1 MLYLLNEDVRTVR
14 WNGESLHEAT
24 SAIVKETMNG
34 DFTLT
39 VKYPIS
45 DSGIYQLIQEDMLI
59 KAPTPVLGA
68 QLFRIKKPVEHND
81 HLEITAYHISDD
93 VMQRSITQMSV
104 TSQSC
109 GMALSRMVQNTK
121 TALGDFS
128 FNSDIQDRRTFN
140 TTETET
146 LYSVLLDGKHS
157 IVGTWEGELVRDNF
171 AMTVKKS
178 RGENRGVVITTHKNL
193 KDYQRTKNSQNVVTR
208 IHARST
214 FKPEG
219 AEKETTI
226 RVTVDSPLINSY
238 PYINEKEYENN
249 NAKSVEELQ
258 KWAQAKFSNE
268 GIDKIS
274 DAIKIEAYELD
285 GQVVHMGDT
294 VNLKSWKHNVD
305 VFKKAIAYEFDAL
318 KEEYISLILD
328 DKAGAGGSRTS
339 GGLSSAADAILGVTE
354 SAQEVALEKA
364 LQNADLDFDHKA
376 GLLRQEIS
384 DGIELAKAKAEEVK
398 QELSDTINQ
407 RFNSFDN
414 GPLKEAKR
422 RAEEALRN
430 AGASSLLAQEAKR
443 IGLDSVA
450 RLEEFKSQTTSAQTA
465 LSGDLDALK
474 RTIVND
480 IRPKQAQV
488 EAEIAKQVEALVQ
501 TKKELAGASTLL
513 AQEAKR
519 IELDSVARLEA
530 FKSQTTSA
538 QTALSGDLDVLK
550 RTIANDIR
558 PKQAQAEAEIAKQVE
573 ALSRTK
579 NELSGASTL
588 LAQEAKR
595 IELDSVA
602 RLEAFKSQTTSAQ
615 TALSGDLDALKR
627 TIANDIRPKQAQAE
641 AEIAKQVEAL
651 SRTKNE
657 LAGVKSAQATY
668 EETTTRRLSELTN
681 LANGKASKSEL
692 TQTAEELASRIA
704 SVQAGSSRNYFRN
717 SRSRTFTTGGQAV
730 YDYRTF
736 IVPDF
741 WKNSDRF
748 KRDYVRISFDVTF
761 PVALVNDMPA
771 MVHFSAHPW
780 YAYRN
785 LIFKG
790 GTVERQ
796 HFEFTIDLSSSS
808 ETYQTNNVFIRFGTN
823 YGFPAGLQ
831 VVIENAMLSVGN
843 YFPAYQ
849 PAYEDQ
855 EDRVSVVESNFK
867 QRADSLDAGVSRLTE
882 GFRTK
887 ADISALNVTA
897 ENIRQ
902 SVKSLETD
910 TQNKLN
916 QKLSQAE
923 FEVRAGS
930 IRQEI
935 LNATK
940 DKANKSELTQTAE
953 ELSSKIASVQASGR
967 NLFLNSLFKQ
977 DISKT
982 GIWTTSTY
990 TATID
995 SESKYLGHKALKI
1008 IGLNPSGRDGGN
1020 PKVTYP
1026 ALGQFGK
1033 VIPGSTTNQDVTISF
1048 YAKANKNGIML
1059 RSRLGDIGY
1068 KTGNVTLST
1077 EIKRYVVHIPKGWT
1091 NESKQ
1096 TTNEWLFNFNQEGT
1110 IWIWMP
1116 KFEISDVDTSYS
1128 EAPEDIEGQISTV
1141 ESTFKQRAN
1150 SLEAGV
1156 SRLTEGLRTKV
1167 DISALN
1173 VTAENIRQSVKSLET
1188 DTQNKLNQK
1197 LSQAEFEVRAGSIR
1211 QEILNATKDKAS
1223 KSELT
1228 QTAEELASK
1237 IASVHLGRR
1246 NLLKGTKELARYK
1259 PVSEYNGFKVIR
1271 TVAGATRYQD
1281 SYVERTV
1288 IPTAGTEYIAIFYA
1302 RASENDYPV
1311 RCHFYNPNT
1320 VVSSENS
1327 SGYKSRSSDGL
1338 SIIRLSTDWQL
1349 CWVKWTQ
1356 TATDQAKTVIIG
1368 RHGPQVGGKEGVW
1381 VEICA
1386 PAIFE
1391 GNLAGDWSPAY
1402 EDQDE
1407 RVSVVE
1413 SNFKQ
1418 RADSLEAGV
1427 SRLTEG
1433 LRTKADISSLNVTAE
1448 NIRQSVKSLET
1459 DTQNKLN
1466 QKLSQAEFEVRA
1478 GSIRQEILNATKD
1491 KANKSEL
1498 TQTAEELASKIAS
1511 VQVGGRN
1518 YIRGT
1523 KRMML
1528 ARGLWASG
1536 TFRPSGA
1543 GTAKTIDVSDS
1554 PATGF
1559 DKAIRLTSSNARD
1572 QIGIAQDGF
1581 YISQGTYTMSC
1592 WVKGRRGQKVKLQTY
1607 WQVNDNSGISPIF
1620 TLKDENWTKL
1630 SFTSARNR
1638 AGVAS
1643 IGYVYLVNAE
1653 VGEYLDV
1660 LAPQLEDGS
1669 LATSSKEA
1677 PEDIEGQISTVES
1690 TFKQRADSLA
1700 AGVNRLTE
1708 GLRTKAD
1715 ISALNVTAENIRQ
1728 SVKSLETDTQN
1739 KLNQKLSQAEFEVRA
1754 GSIRQEI
1761 LNATKDKASKSELTQ
1776 TAEELA
1782 SRIASVQASGRN
1794 LFLNSLFKQDIPKT
1808 GIWTTSTYTATIDS
1822 ESKYLGHKALKI
1834 IGLNPSGRDGGNP
1847 KVTYPALGQFGKV
1860 IPGSTTNQ
1868 DVTISFY
1875 AKANKN
1881 GIMLR
1886 SRLGNIGYKTG
1897 NVTLSTEIK
1906 RYVVHIPKGWTNES
1920 KQTTNEWLF
1929 NFNQE
1934 GTIWIWMPKFEIS
1947 DVDTSY
1953 SEAPEDIE
1961 GQISTV
1967 ESNFKQ
1973 RADSLEAG
1981 VSRLTEGLRTKVD
1994 ISALNVTAENIR
2006 QSVKSLETD
2015 TQNKLNQKLS
2025 QAEFEVRA
2033 GSIRQEILNVTKDK
2047 ASKSELTQTAEEL
2060 SSKIASVQVGGINL
2074 LRNTASLLIGDR
2086 SKGCWMSASGGNG
2099 RAISVEVLDPPKKMI
2114 KNMIRVIENTNGG
2127 NKDLTQLVR
2136 LRIGEKYTIS
2146 CYARIASDSPN
2157 ANVNLLFR
2165 SWANNT
2171 DLNRKFQKSISHKN
2185 WQKYS
2190 FTFTADAIEN
2200 SIQFGQSG
2208 AGIIEICA
2216 PKIESGTLATDYS
2229 EAPEDIEGQISTV
2242 ESTFKQR
2249 ANSLDAGVSRLT
2261 EGLRTKVDISALNVT
2276 AENIRQ
2282 SVKSLE
2288 TDTQNKLNQKLSQAE
2303 FEVRA
2308 GSIRQEILNAT
2319 KDKADKT
2326 LVVSEAGKLREEF
2339 SKMKVGGR
2347 NLWIKSKTVG
2357 AVIEKLPENHVTGQ
2371 KECYRLENNSTL
2383 TFNLEPDFSSR
2394 LYQKVTFSAWI
2405 KYENVVQGRNFWN
2418 VFNCFKHYLFRKN
2431 SETGVQSGPDYA
2443 TLGMYKGSADW
2454 KYITFTY
2461 DYSEKTNFDQLKTSL
2476 RFNLEGAT
2484 SGTAWVTGIKVEI
2497 GSVATD
2503 WSPAP
2508 EDADGLITE
2517 AKATFERTA
2526 QGLRTDLSAIQEYVN
2541 KDGQRQE
2548 ALQRY
2553 TREESARQ
2561 ATAVRELVNRDF
2573 VGKATYQEDVKGIN
2587 QRIEAVKTSA
2597 NKDIASQ
2604 IASYRQSVDGKFT
2617 DISSQITTYKQDVGG
2632 QISGLSNR
2640 LTSSEQGTTTQIS
2653 NLSNRINSNKQGTDN
2668 QISNL
2673 KTQVATNKDNAERQ
2687 MGRISDQVS
2696 ANKAN
2701 ADSQFANVTNQLA
2714 RKVETTDFQRVKE
2727 TSKLYER
2734 ILGNTENG
2742 IADKVARMAL
2752 TNQLFQVEVG
2762 KYSVSGPNLI
2772 KNSDFKNAT
2781 NEWGSTQNLGR
2792 LVKHSFYHNGQKDL
2806 MRLSNATKNENFL
2819 YSHRFNL
2826 ERNTDYVLNF
2836 RGFNNSALASYDV
2849 YILGRRAGESDGFT
2863 IVKKVV
2869 SSKKLS
2875 TSRCEDVSV
2884 TFNSGEMDNAYI
2896 RFDNNGSSSGTADL
2910 YITEVDL
2917 YKGYKPRTWQPHP
2930 EDAVADANKKLEA
2943 TQTKMTQLA
2952 GSWVVENINSAGDI
2966 ISGINLGANGHNR
2979 LVGKLTHITGETLI
2993 DRAVIKSAMV
3003 DKLKTANFE
3012 AGSVTTTILEA
3023 EAVTAE
3029 KLKVDNAL
3037 IKKLTA
3043 TDAFIDQLIS
3053 KRIFSTKVESVISSS
3068 TFLEAYQGRIGGFTL
3083 GQFDQGGGRW
3093 ISGVNQFSVGM
3104 GNGAG
3109 YGVRTAF
3116 WANWGNN
3123 WNYAGP
3129 KAWNVN
3135 TDGKMYCRNE
3145 VGFYDQVDFSN
3156 SSRANFYG
3164 NTTFSRSPVF
3174 SNGIEL
3180 GSKDVLGDG
3189 WNPKG
3194 GRNAVVWWNQVGSGS
3209 LKYWM
3214 EQKSDR
3220 RLKENITDT
3229 AVKALDKINRLRMVA
3244 FDFIENKK
3252 HEEIGLIA
3260 QEAET
3265 IVPRIVSRDP
3275 ENPDGYLHIDYTALV
3290 PYLIKAIQELNQKIE
3305 KMEKIIA

>member
-1 MLYLLNEDVRTVR
+1 MLYLLNKDVRTVR
-14 WNGESLHEAT
+14 WNGEPLHEAT
-24 SAIVKETMNG
+24 SAIVKEIMNG

-68 QLFRIKKPVEHND
+68 QLFRIKKPVEYND

-93 VMQRSITQMSV
+93 VMQRSITPVSV

-128 FNSDIQDRRTFN
+128 FNSNIQDRRTFN

-146 LYSVLLDGKHS
+146 LYSILLDGKHS

-171 AMTVKKS
+171 AITVKKS

-193 KDYQRTKNSQNVVTR
+193 KNYQRTKNSQNVVTR
-208 IHARST
+208 IHAKST

-249 NAKSVEELQ
+249 NAKTVEELQ
-258 KWAQAKFSNE
+258 KWAQSKFSNE
-268 GIDKIS
+268 GIDKVS

-305 VFKKAIAYEFDAL
+305 AFKKAIAYEFDAL
-318 KEEYISLILD
+318 KEEYISLTFD
-328 DKAGAGGSRTS
+328 DKAGIGGSRAS

-354 SAQEVALEKA
+354 SAQEIALDKA

-384 DGIELAKAKAEEVK
+384 DDIELAKAKAEEVK
-398 QELSDTINQ
+398 RELSDTINQ

-414 GPLKEAKR
+414 GPLKETKR
-422 RAEEALRN
+422 KAEEALRQ
-430 AGASSLLAQEAKR
+430 AGASSSLAQEAKR

-450 RLEEFKSQTTSAQTA
+450 RLEAFKSQTTSAQTA

-480 IRPKQAQV
+480 IRPKQAQA
-488 EAEIAKQVEALVQ
+488 EAEIAKQAEALSR
-501 TKKELAGASTLL
+501 TKNELAGASTLL

-615 TALSGDLDALKR
+615 TALSGDLDVLKR

-808 ETYQTNNVFIRFGTN
+808 EDYQTNNVFIRFGTN

-882 GFRTK
+882 GLRTK
-887 ADISALNVTA
+887 ADIS
-897 ENIRQ
+897 
-902 SVKSLETD
+902 S
-910 TQNKLN
+910 
-916 QKLSQAE
+916 
-923 FEVRAGS
+923 
-930 IRQEI
+930 
-935 LNATK
+935 
-940 DKANKSELTQTAE
+940 
-953 ELSSKIASVQASGR
+953 
-967 NLFLNSLFKQ
+967 
-977 DISKT
+977 
-982 GIWTTSTY
+982 
-990 TATID
+990 
-995 SESKYLGHKALKI
+995 
-1008 IGLNPSGRDGGN
+1008 
-1020 PKVTYP
+1020 
-1026 ALGQFGK
+1026 
-1033 VIPGSTTNQDVTISF
+1033 
-1048 YAKANKNGIML
+1048 
-1059 RSRLGDIGY
+1059 
-1068 KTGNVTLST
+1068 
-1077 EIKRYVVHIPKGWT
+1077 
-1091 NESKQ
+1091 
-1096 TTNEWLFNFNQEGT
+1096 
-1110 IWIWMP
+1110 
-1116 KFEISDVDTSYS
+1116 
-1128 EAPEDIEGQISTV
+1128 
-1141 ESTFKQRAN
+1141 
-1150 SLEAGV
+1150 
-1156 SRLTEGLRTKV
+1156 
-1167 DISALN
+1167 LN

-1407 RVSVVE
+1407 RVSAVE

-1491 KANKSEL
+1491 KASKSEL
-1498 TQTAEELASKIAS
+1498 TQTAEELSSKIAS

-1607 WQVNDNSGISPIF
+1607 WQVHDNSGISPIF

-1967 ESNFKQ
+1967 ESTFKQ
-1973 RADSLEAG
+1973 RANSLEAG
-1981 VSRLTEGLRTKVD
+1981 VNRLTEGLRTKAD
-1994 ISALNVTAENIR
+1994 ISSLNVTAENIR

-2033 GSIRQEILNVTKDK
+2033 GSIRQEILNATKDK

-2383 TFNLEPDFSSR
+2383 MFN
-2394 LYQKVTFSAWI
+2394 
-2405 KYENVVQGRNFWN
+2405 
-2418 VFNCFKHYLFRKN
+2418 
-2431 SETGVQSGPDYA
+2431 
-2443 TLGMYKGSADW
+2443 
-2454 KYITFTY
+2454 
-2461 DYSEKTNFDQLKTSL
+2461 
-2476 RFNLEGAT
+2476 
-2484 SGTAWVTGIKVEI
+2484 
-2497 GSVATD
+2497 
-2503 WSPAP
+2503 
-2508 EDADGLITE
+2508 
-2517 AKATFERTA
+2517 
-2526 QGLRTDLSAIQEYVN
+2526 
-2541 KDGQRQE
+2541 
-2548 ALQRY
+2548 
-2553 TREESARQ
+2553 
-2561 ATAVRELVNRDF
+2561 
-2573 VGKATYQEDVKGIN
+2573 
-2587 QRIEAVKTSA
+2587 
-2597 NKDIASQ
+2597 
-2604 IASYRQSVDGKFT
+2604 
-2617 DISSQITTYKQDVGG
+2617 
-2632 QISGLSNR
+2632 
-2640 LTSSEQGTTTQIS
+2640 
-2653 NLSNRINSNKQGTDN
+2653 
-2668 QISNL
+2668 
-2673 KTQVATNKDNAERQ
+2673 
-2687 MGRISDQVS
+2687 
-2696 ANKAN
+2696 
-2701 ADSQFANVTNQLA
+2701 
-2714 RKVETTDFQRVKE
+2714 
-2727 TSKLYER
+2727 
-2734 ILGNTENG
+2734 
-2742 IADKVARMAL
+2742 
-2752 TNQLFQVEVG
+2752 
-2762 KYSVSGPNLI
+2762 
-2772 KNSDFKNAT
+2772 
-2781 NEWGSTQNLGR
+2781 
-2792 LVKHSFYHNGQKDL
+2792 
-2806 MRLSNATKNENFL
+2806 
-2819 YSHRFNL
+2819 
-2826 ERNTDYVLNF
+2826 
-2836 RGFNNSALASYDV
+2836 
-2849 YILGRRAGESDGFT
+2849 
-2863 IVKKVV
+2863 
-2869 SSKKLS
+2869 
-2875 TSRCEDVSV
+2875 
-2884 TFNSGEMDNAYI
+2884 
-2896 RFDNNGSSSGTADL
+2896 
-2910 YITEVDL
+2910 
-2917 YKGYKPRTWQPHP
+2917 
-2930 EDAVADANKKLEA
+2930 
-2943 TQTKMTQLA
+2943 
-2952 GSWVVENINSAGDI
+2952 
-2966 ISGINLGANGHNR
+2966 
-2979 LVGKLTHITGETLI
+2979 
-2993 DRAVIKSAMV
+2993 
-3003 DKLKTANFE
+3003 
-3012 AGSVTTTILEA
+3012 
-3023 EAVTAE
+3023 
-3029 KLKVDNAL
+3029 
-3037 IKKLTA
+3037 
-3043 TDAFIDQLIS
+3043 
-3053 KRIFSTKVESVISSS
+3053 
-3068 TFLEAYQGRIGGFTL
+3068 
-3083 GQFDQGGGRW
+3083 
-3093 ISGVNQFSVGM
+3093 
-3104 GNGAG
+3104 
-3109 YGVRTAF
+3109 
-3116 WANWGNN
+3116 
-3123 WNYAGP
+3123 
-3129 KAWNVN
+3129 
-3135 TDGKMYCRNE
+3135 
-3145 VGFYDQVDFSN
+3145 
-3156 SSRANFYG
+3156 
-3164 NTTFSRSPVF
+3164 
-3174 SNGIEL
+3174 
-3180 GSKDVLGDG
+3180 
-3189 WNPKG
+3189 
-3194 GRNAVVWWNQVGSGS
+3194 
-3209 LKYWM
+3209 
-3214 EQKSDR
+3214 
-3220 RLKENITDT
+3220 
-3229 AVKALDKINRLRMVA
+3229 
-3244 FDFIENKK
+3244 
-3252 HEEIGLIA
+3252 
-3260 QEAET
+3260 
-3265 IVPRIVSRDP
+3265 
-3275 ENPDGYLHIDYTALV
+3275 
-3290 PYLIKAIQELNQKIE
+3290 
-3305 KMEKIIA
+3305 

>member
-1 MLYLLNEDVRTVR
+1 MDALTRRQFDRAMFAKERTLAIRVGDYASRDIKEASFEYGYIKGDTYKPGGTCAGSGKITFTSIITTFNKLDTLHPEIGLLVGDTYQWVKMGEYFINDIEIDRNRNTTTLELMDGMFKLNREYVTDLHFPAEVREV
-14 WNGESLHEAT
+14 
-24 SAIVKETMNG
+24 
-34 DFTLT
+34 
-39 VKYPIS
+39 
-45 DSGIYQLIQEDMLI
+45 IQEICL
-59 KAPTPVLGA
+59 
-68 QLFRIKKPVEHND
+68 
-81 HLEITAYHISDD
+81 
-93 VMQRSITQMSV
+93 
-104 TSQSC
+104 
-109 GMALSRMVQNTK
+109 K
-121 TALGDFS
+121 T
-128 FNSDIQDRRTFN
+128 
-140 TTETET
+140 
-146 LYSVLLDGKHS
+146 
-157 IVGTWEGELVRDNF
+157 
-171 AMTVKKS
+171 
-178 RGENRGVVITTHKNL
+178 
-193 KDYQRTKNSQNVVTR
+193 
-208 IHARST
+208 
-214 FKPEG
+214 
-219 AEKETTI
+219 
-226 RVTVDSPLINSY
+226 
-238 PYINEKEYENN
+238 
-249 NAKSVEELQ
+249 
-258 KWAQAKFSNE
+258 
-268 GIDKIS
+268 
-274 DAIKIEAYELD
+274 
-285 GQVVHMGDT
+285 
-294 VNLKSWKHNVD
+294 
-305 VFKKAIAYEFDAL
+305 
-318 KEEYISLILD
+318 
-328 DKAGAGGSRTS
+328 
-339 GGLSSAADAILGVTE
+339 
-354 SAQEVALEKA
+354 
-364 LQNADLDFDHKA
+364 
-376 GLLRQEIS
+376 
-384 DGIELAKAKAEEVK
+384 GIELANDYFGISAMRYHIEQVPEGKKLSFRDMLSAMTQMIGMSCFFNREGKMEIRDLTESNITINADSYFLHGLTKSEIEYQISGITCKTDKKSLTVGMKTGRSLELDNVFMTQSALNDLYYKLKNLTYYPYNLNYQGHLLLEVGQWVTIQTNKKETFKVPVLSQSFTFKGGLRGRISADSKAGNDTQYSYEGTITKHIKQQDDIEAKIQAQIEAADKDFDQKVDKIKKDFNDQVELTKARAEEVK
-398 QELSDTINQ
+398 RELSDTINQ

-414 GPLKEAKR
+414 GPLKETKR
-422 RAEEALRN
+422 KAEEALRN
-430 AGASSLLAQEAKR
+430 
-443 IGLDSVA
+443 
-450 RLEEFKSQTTSAQTA
+450 
-465 LSGDLDALK
+465 
-474 RTIVND
+474 
-480 IRPKQAQV
+480 
-488 EAEIAKQVEALVQ
+488 
-501 TKKELAGASTLL
+501 AGASTLL

-519 IELDSVARLEA
+519 IGLDSVARLEA

-538 QTALSGDLDVLK
+538 QTALSGELDALK
-550 RTIANDIR
+550 RTIVNDIR
-558 PKQAQAEAEIAKQVE
+558 PKQAQAEAEIAKQAE
-573 ALSRTK
+573 ALNRTK
-579 NELSGASTL
+579 NELAGASTL

-627 TIANDIRPKQAQAE
+627 TIANDIRQKQAQAE
-641 AEIAKQVEAL
+641 TEIAKQVEAL

-808 ETYQTNNVFIRFGTN
+808 EDYQTNNVFIRFGTN

-882 GFRTK
+882 GLRTK
-887 ADISALNVTA
+887 ADIS
-897 ENIRQ
+897 
-902 SVKSLETD
+902 S
-910 TQNKLN
+910 
-916 QKLSQAE
+916 
-923 FEVRAGS
+923 
-930 IRQEI
+930 
-935 LNATK
+935 
-940 DKANKSELTQTAE
+940 
-953 ELSSKIASVQASGR
+953 
-967 NLFLNSLFKQ
+967 
-977 DISKT
+977 
-982 GIWTTSTY
+982 
-990 TATID
+990 
-995 SESKYLGHKALKI
+995 
-1008 IGLNPSGRDGGN
+1008 
-1020 PKVTYP
+1020 
-1026 ALGQFGK
+1026 
-1033 VIPGSTTNQDVTISF
+1033 
-1048 YAKANKNGIML
+1048 
-1059 RSRLGDIGY
+1059 
-1068 KTGNVTLST
+1068 
-1077 EIKRYVVHIPKGWT
+1077 
-1091 NESKQ
+1091 
-1096 TTNEWLFNFNQEGT
+1096 
-1110 IWIWMP
+1110 
-1116 KFEISDVDTSYS
+1116 
-1128 EAPEDIEGQISTV
+1128 
-1141 ESTFKQRAN
+1141 
-1150 SLEAGV
+1150 
-1156 SRLTEGLRTKV
+1156 
-1167 DISALN
+1167 LN

-1237 IASVHLGRR
+1237 IASV
-1246 NLLKGTKELARYK
+1246 
-1259 PVSEYNGFKVIR
+1259 
-1271 TVAGATRYQD
+1271 
-1281 SYVERTV
+1281 
-1288 IPTAGTEYIAIFYA
+1288 
-1302 RASENDYPV
+1302 
-1311 RCHFYNPNT
+1311 
-1320 VVSSENS
+1320 
-1327 SGYKSRSSDGL
+1327 
-1338 SIIRLSTDWQL
+1338 
-1349 CWVKWTQ
+1349 
-1356 TATDQAKTVIIG
+1356 
-1368 RHGPQVGGKEGVW
+1368 
-1381 VEICA
+1381 
-1386 PAIFE
+1386 
-1391 GNLAGDWSPAY
+1391 
-1402 EDQDE
+1402 
-1407 RVSVVE
+1407 
-1413 SNFKQ
+1413 
-1418 RADSLEAGV
+1418 
-1427 SRLTEG
+1427 
-1433 LRTKADISSLNVTAE
+1433 
-1448 NIRQSVKSLET
+1448 
-1459 DTQNKLN
+1459 
-1466 QKLSQAEFEVRA
+1466 
-1478 GSIRQEILNATKD
+1478 
-1491 KANKSEL
+1491 
-1498 TQTAEELASKIAS
+1498 
-1511 VQVGGRN
+1511 QVGGRN

-1536 TFRPSGA
+1536 TFRPSGT

-1554 PATGF
+1554 PVTGF

-1607 WQVNDNSGISPIF
+1607 WQVHDNSGISPIF

-1630 SFTSARNR
+1630 SFTSAKNR

-1690 TFKQRADSLA
+1690 TFKQRANSLE

-1715 ISALNVTAENIRQ
+1715 IS
-1728 SVKSLETDTQN
+1728 S
-1739 KLNQKLSQAEFEVRA
+1739 
-1754 GSIRQEI
+1754 
-1761 LNATKDKASKSELTQ
+1761 
-1776 TAEELA
+1776 
-1782 SRIASVQASGRN
+1782 
-1794 LFLNSLFKQDIPKT
+1794 
-1808 GIWTTSTYTATIDS
+1808 
-1822 ESKYLGHKALKI
+1822 
-1834 IGLNPSGRDGGNP
+1834 
-1847 KVTYPALGQFGKV
+1847 
-1860 IPGSTTNQ
+1860 
-1868 DVTISFY
+1868 
-1875 AKANKN
+1875 
-1881 GIMLR
+1881 
-1886 SRLGNIGYKTG
+1886 
-1897 NVTLSTEIK
+1897 
-1906 RYVVHIPKGWTNES
+1906 
-1920 KQTTNEWLF
+1920 
-1929 NFNQE
+1929 
-1934 GTIWIWMPKFEIS
+1934 
-1947 DVDTSY
+1947 
-1953 SEAPEDIE
+1953 
-1961 GQISTV
+1961 
-1967 ESNFKQ
+1967 
-1973 RADSLEAG
+1973 
-1981 VSRLTEGLRTKVD
+1981 
-1994 ISALNVTAENIR
+1994 
-2006 QSVKSLETD
+2006 
-2015 TQNKLNQKLS
+2015 
-2025 QAEFEVRA
+2025 
-2033 GSIRQEILNVTKDK
+2033 
-2047 ASKSELTQTAEEL
+2047 
-2060 SSKIASVQVGGINL
+2060 
-2074 LRNTASLLIGDR
+2074 
-2086 SKGCWMSASGGNG
+2086 
-2099 RAISVEVLDPPKKMI
+2099 
-2114 KNMIRVIENTNGG
+2114 
-2127 NKDLTQLVR
+2127 
-2136 LRIGEKYTIS
+2136 
-2146 CYARIASDSPN
+2146 
-2157 ANVNLLFR
+2157 
-2165 SWANNT
+2165 
-2171 DLNRKFQKSISHKN
+2171 
-2185 WQKYS
+2185 
-2190 FTFTADAIEN
+2190 
-2200 SIQFGQSG
+2200 
-2208 AGIIEICA
+2208 
-2216 PKIESGTLATDYS
+2216 
-2229 EAPEDIEGQISTV
+2229 
-2242 ESTFKQR
+2242 
-2249 ANSLDAGVSRLT
+2249 
-2261 EGLRTKVDISALNVT
+2261 LNVT

-2553 TREESARQ
+2553 TREESTRQ

-2762 KYSVSGPNLI
+2762 KVAKGGRNYIRNGQFKNGSKNWLEYQSVNFGLNFNYQHSQNPNNRNRPGLHFYHDSQDVANFFGIQQSFAFDGVRGEKVSVSLLVSKDGGDSNSGLKVALHYI
-2772 KNSDFKNAT
+2772 KNKNIIGQEWQNIPSPQITSKYKRFTFTFTLSDDV
-2781 NEWGSTQNLGR
+2781 ENL
-2792 LVKHSFYHNGQKDL
+2792 NL
-2806 MRLSNATKNENFL
+2806 MLFGEKGKTINL
-2819 YSHRFNL
+2819 YVTDVQL
-2826 ERNTDYVLNF
+2826 ERGSVATDYKE
-2836 RGFNNSALASYDV
+2836 A
-2849 YILGRRAGESDGFT
+2849 
-2863 IVKKVV
+2863 
-2869 SSKKLS
+2869 
-2875 TSRCEDVSV
+2875 
-2884 TFNSGEMDNAYI
+2884 
-2896 RFDNNGSSSGTADL
+2896 
-2910 YITEVDL
+2910 
-2917 YKGYKPRTWQPHP
+2917 P
-2930 EDAVADANKKLEA
+2930 EDTDEA
-2943 TQTKMTQLA
+2943 IRSVQSQLT
-2952 GSWVVENINSAGDI
+2952 GSWAVQNINSAGAI

-2979 LVGKLTHITGETLI
+2979 FVGKLTHITGETLI

-3012 AGSVTTTILEA
+3012 AGSVTTTILDA
-3023 EAVTAE
+3023 EAVTAD
-3029 KLKVDNAL
+3029 KVRFDAAFIRKMIAN
-3037 IKKLTA
+3037 
-3043 TDAFIDQLIS
+3043 DAFIDQLTS

-3209 LKYWM
+3209 VKYWM

-3305 KMEKIIA
+3305 KMEKTIA

>member
-1 MLYLLNEDVRTVR
+1 MLYLLNKDVRTVR
-14 WNGESLHEAT
+14 WNGEPLHEAT
-24 SAIVKETMNG
+24 SAIVKEIMNG

-68 QLFRIKKPVEHND
+68 QLFRIKKPVEYND

-93 VMQRSITQMSV
+93 VMQRSITPVSV

-146 LYSVLLDGKHS
+146 LYSILLDGKHS

-339 GGLSSAADAILGVTE
+339 GGLSSAAYAILGVTE

-422 RAEEALRN
+422 KAEEALRN
-430 AGASSLLAQEAKR
+430 AGASSSLAQESKR

-450 RLEEFKSQTTSAQTA
+450 RLEAFKSQTTSAQTA

-538 QTALSGDLDVLK
+538 QTALSGDLD
-550 RTIANDIR
+550 
-558 PKQAQAEAEIAKQVE
+558 
-573 ALSRTK
+573 
-579 NELSGASTL
+579 
-588 LAQEAKR
+588 
-595 IELDSVA
+595 
-602 RLEAFKSQTTSAQ
+602 
-615 TALSGDLDALKR
+615 ALKR

-641 AEIAKQVEAL
+641 TEIAKQVEAL

-761 PVALVNDMPA
+761 PVALVNDIPA

-808 ETYQTNNVFIRFGTN
+808 EDYQTNNVFIRFGTN

-867 QRADSLDAGVSRLTE
+867 QRADSLEAGVSRLTE
-882 GFRTK
+882 GLRTK
-887 ADISALNVTA
+887 ADISSLNVTA

-940 DKANKSELTQTAE
+940 DKASKSELTQTAE
-953 ELSSKIASVQASGR
+953 ELASKIASVQASGR

-977 DISKT
+977 DIPKT

-990 TATID
+990 TAAID

-1059 RSRLGDIGY
+1059 RSRLGNIGY

-1110 IWIWMP
+1110 VWIWMP

-1141 ESTFKQRAN
+1141 ESIFKQRAN

-1156 SRLTEGLRTKV
+1156 NRLTEGLRTKV

-1407 RVSVVE
+1407 RVSAVE

-1427 SRLTEG
+1427 S
-1433 LRTKADISSLNVTAE
+1433 
-1448 NIRQSVKSLET
+1448 
-1459 DTQNKLN
+1459 
-1466 QKLSQAEFEVRA
+1466 
-1478 GSIRQEILNATKD
+1478 
-1491 KANKSEL
+1491 
-1498 TQTAEELASKIAS
+1498 
-1511 VQVGGRN
+1511 
-1518 YIRGT
+1518 
-1523 KRMML
+1523 
-1528 ARGLWASG
+1528 
-1536 TFRPSGA
+1536 
-1543 GTAKTIDVSDS
+1543 
-1554 PATGF
+1554 
-1559 DKAIRLTSSNARD
+1559 
-1572 QIGIAQDGF
+1572 
-1581 YISQGTYTMSC
+1581 
-1592 WVKGRRGQKVKLQTY
+1592 
-1607 WQVNDNSGISPIF
+1607 
-1620 TLKDENWTKL
+1620 
-1630 SFTSARNR
+1630 
-1638 AGVAS
+1638 
-1643 IGYVYLVNAE
+1643 
-1653 VGEYLDV
+1653 
-1660 LAPQLEDGS
+1660 
-1669 LATSSKEA
+1669 
-1677 PEDIEGQISTVES
+1677 
-1690 TFKQRADSLA
+1690 
-1700 AGVNRLTE
+1700 RLTE

-1794 LFLNSLFKQDIPKT
+1794 LFLNSLFKQDISKT
-1808 GIWTTSTYTATIDS
+1808 GIWTTSTYTAAIDS

-1886 SRLGNIGYKTG
+1886 SRLGNIGYKIG

-1967 ESNFKQ
+1967 ES
-1973 RADSLEAG
+1973 
-1981 VSRLTEGLRTKVD
+1981 
-1994 ISALNVTAENIR
+1994 
-2006 QSVKSLETD
+2006 
-2015 TQNKLNQKLS
+2015 
-2025 QAEFEVRA
+2025 
-2033 GSIRQEILNVTKDK
+2033 
-2047 ASKSELTQTAEEL
+2047 
-2060 SSKIASVQVGGINL
+2060 
-2074 LRNTASLLIGDR
+2074 
-2086 SKGCWMSASGGNG
+2086 
-2099 RAISVEVLDPPKKMI
+2099 
-2114 KNMIRVIENTNGG
+2114 
-2127 NKDLTQLVR
+2127 
-2136 LRIGEKYTIS
+2136 
-2146 CYARIASDSPN
+2146 
-2157 ANVNLLFR
+2157 
-2165 SWANNT
+2165 
-2171 DLNRKFQKSISHKN
+2171 
-2185 WQKYS
+2185 
-2190 FTFTADAIEN
+2190 
-2200 SIQFGQSG
+2200 
-2208 AGIIEICA
+2208 
-2216 PKIESGTLATDYS
+2216 
-2229 EAPEDIEGQISTV
+2229 
-2242 ESTFKQR
+2242 TFKQR

-2261 EGLRTKVDISALNVT
+2261 EGLRTKADISALNVT

-2553 TREESARQ
+2553 TREESTRQ

-2952 GSWVVENINSAGDI
+2952 GSWVIENINSAGDI

-2979 LVGKLTHITGETLI
+2979 FVGKLTHITGETLI

-3043 TDAFIDQLIS
+3043 TDAFIDQLTS
-3053 KRIFSTKVESVISSS
+3053 KRIFSIKVESVISSS

-3209 LKYWM
+3209 VKYWM

-3305 KMEKIIA
+3305 KMEKTIA

>member
-1 MLYLLNEDVRTVR
+1 
-14 WNGESLHEAT
+14 
-24 SAIVKETMNG
+24 
-34 DFTLT
+34 
-39 VKYPIS
+39 
-45 DSGIYQLIQEDMLI
+45 
-59 KAPTPVLGA
+59 
-68 QLFRIKKPVEHND
+68 
-81 HLEITAYHISDD
+81 
-93 VMQRSITQMSV
+93 
-104 TSQSC
+104 
-109 GMALSRMVQNTK
+109 
-121 TALGDFS
+121 
-128 FNSDIQDRRTFN
+128 
-140 TTETET
+140 
-146 LYSVLLDGKHS
+146 
-157 IVGTWEGELVRDNF
+157 
-171 AMTVKKS
+171 
-178 RGENRGVVITTHKNL
+178 
-193 KDYQRTKNSQNVVTR
+193 
-208 IHARST
+208 
-214 FKPEG
+214 
-219 AEKETTI
+219 
-226 RVTVDSPLINSY
+226 
-238 PYINEKEYENN
+238 
-249 NAKSVEELQ
+249 
-258 KWAQAKFSNE
+258 
-268 GIDKIS
+268 
-274 DAIKIEAYELD
+274 
-285 GQVVHMGDT
+285 
-294 VNLKSWKHNVD
+294 
-305 VFKKAIAYEFDAL
+305 
-318 KEEYISLILD
+318 
-328 DKAGAGGSRTS
+328 
-339 GGLSSAADAILGVTE
+339 
-354 SAQEVALEKA
+354 
-364 LQNADLDFDHKA
+364 
-376 GLLRQEIS
+376 
-384 DGIELAKAKAEEVK
+384 
-398 QELSDTINQ
+398 
-407 RFNSFDN
+407 
-414 GPLKEAKR
+414 
-422 RAEEALRN
+422 
-430 AGASSLLAQEAKR
+430 
-443 IGLDSVA
+443 
-450 RLEEFKSQTTSAQTA
+450 
-465 LSGDLDALK
+465 
-474 RTIVND
+474 
-480 IRPKQAQV
+480 
-488 EAEIAKQVEALVQ
+488 
-501 TKKELAGASTLL
+501 
-513 AQEAKR
+513 
-519 IELDSVARLEA
+519 
-530 FKSQTTSA
+530 
-538 QTALSGDLDVLK
+538 
-550 RTIANDIR
+550 
-558 PKQAQAEAEIAKQVE
+558 
-573 ALSRTK
+573 
-579 NELSGASTL
+579 
-588 LAQEAKR
+588 
-595 IELDSVA
+595 
-602 RLEAFKSQTTSAQ
+602 
-615 TALSGDLDALKR
+615 
-627 TIANDIRPKQAQAE
+627 
-641 AEIAKQVEAL
+641 
-651 SRTKNE
+651 
-657 LAGVKSAQATY
+657 
-668 EETTTRRLSELTN
+668 
-681 LANGKASKSEL
+681 
-692 TQTAEELASRIA
+692 
-704 SVQAGSSRNYFRN
+704 
-717 SRSRTFTTGGQAV
+717 
-730 YDYRTF
+730 
-736 IVPDF
+736 
-741 WKNSDRF
+741 
-748 KRDYVRISFDVTF
+748 
-761 PVALVNDMPA
+761 
-771 MVHFSAHPW
+771 
-780 YAYRN
+780 
-785 LIFKG
+785 
-790 GTVERQ
+790 
-796 HFEFTIDLSSSS
+796 
-808 ETYQTNNVFIRFGTN
+808 
-823 YGFPAGLQ
+823 
-831 VVIENAMLSVGN
+831 
-843 YFPAYQ
+843 
-849 PAYEDQ
+849 
-855 EDRVSVVESNFK
+855 
-867 QRADSLDAGVSRLTE
+867 
-882 GFRTK
+882 
-887 ADISALNVTA
+887 
-897 ENIRQ
+897 
-902 SVKSLETD
+902 
-910 TQNKLN
+910 
-916 QKLSQAE
+916 
-923 FEVRAGS
+923 
-930 IRQEI
+930 
-935 LNATK
+935 
-940 DKANKSELTQTAE
+940 
-953 ELSSKIASVQASGR
+953 
-967 NLFLNSLFKQ
+967 
-977 DISKT
+977 
-982 GIWTTSTY
+982 
-990 TATID
+990 
-995 SESKYLGHKALKI
+995 
-1008 IGLNPSGRDGGN
+1008 
-1020 PKVTYP
+1020 
-1026 ALGQFGK
+1026 
-1033 VIPGSTTNQDVTISF
+1033 
-1048 YAKANKNGIML
+1048 
-1059 RSRLGDIGY
+1059 
-1068 KTGNVTLST
+1068 
-1077 EIKRYVVHIPKGWT
+1077 
-1091 NESKQ
+1091 
-1096 TTNEWLFNFNQEGT
+1096 
-1110 IWIWMP
+1110 
-1116 KFEISDVDTSYS
+1116 
-1128 EAPEDIEGQISTV
+1128 
-1141 ESTFKQRAN
+1141 TFKQRAN

-1156 SRLTEGLRTKV
+1156 
-1167 DISALN
+1167 N
-1173 VTAENIRQSVKSLET
+1173 
-1188 DTQNKLNQK
+1188 
-1197 LSQAEFEVRAGSIR
+1197 
-1211 QEILNATKDKAS
+1211 
-1223 KSELT
+1223 
-1228 QTAEELASK
+1228 
-1237 IASVHLGRR
+1237 
-1246 NLLKGTKELARYK
+1246 
-1259 PVSEYNGFKVIR
+1259 
-1271 TVAGATRYQD
+1271 
-1281 SYVERTV
+1281 
-1288 IPTAGTEYIAIFYA
+1288 
-1302 RASENDYPV
+1302 
-1311 RCHFYNPNT
+1311 
-1320 VVSSENS
+1320 
-1327 SGYKSRSSDGL
+1327 
-1338 SIIRLSTDWQL
+1338 
-1349 CWVKWTQ
+1349 
-1356 TATDQAKTVIIG
+1356 
-1368 RHGPQVGGKEGVW
+1368 
-1381 VEICA
+1381 
-1386 PAIFE
+1386 
-1391 GNLAGDWSPAY
+1391 
-1402 EDQDE
+1402 
-1407 RVSVVE
+1407 
-1413 SNFKQ
+1413 
-1418 RADSLEAGV
+1418 
-1427 SRLTEG
+1427 RLTEG

-1498 TQTAEELASKIAS
+1498 TQTAEEL
-1511 VQVGGRN
+1511 
-1518 YIRGT
+1518 
-1523 KRMML
+1523 
-1528 ARGLWASG
+1528 
-1536 TFRPSGA
+1536 
-1543 GTAKTIDVSDS
+1543 
-1554 PATGF
+1554 
-1559 DKAIRLTSSNARD
+1559 
-1572 QIGIAQDGF
+1572 
-1581 YISQGTYTMSC
+1581 
-1592 WVKGRRGQKVKLQTY
+1592 
-1607 WQVNDNSGISPIF
+1607 
-1620 TLKDENWTKL
+1620 
-1630 SFTSARNR
+1630 
-1638 AGVAS
+1638 
-1643 IGYVYLVNAE
+1643 
-1653 VGEYLDV
+1653 
-1660 LAPQLEDGS
+1660 
-1669 LATSSKEA
+1669 
-1677 PEDIEGQISTVES
+1677 
-1690 TFKQRADSLA
+1690 
-1700 AGVNRLTE
+1700 
-1708 GLRTKAD
+1708 
-1715 ISALNVTAENIRQ
+1715 
-1728 SVKSLETDTQN
+1728 
-1739 KLNQKLSQAEFEVRA
+1739 
-1754 GSIRQEI
+1754 
-1761 LNATKDKASKSELTQ
+1761 
-1776 TAEELA
+1776 
-1782 SRIASVQASGRN
+1782 
-1794 LFLNSLFKQDIPKT
+1794 
-1808 GIWTTSTYTATIDS
+1808 
-1822 ESKYLGHKALKI
+1822 
-1834 IGLNPSGRDGGNP
+1834 
-1847 KVTYPALGQFGKV
+1847 
-1860 IPGSTTNQ
+1860 
-1868 DVTISFY
+1868 
-1875 AKANKN
+1875 
-1881 GIMLR
+1881 
-1886 SRLGNIGYKTG
+1886 
-1897 NVTLSTEIK
+1897 
-1906 RYVVHIPKGWTNES
+1906 
-1920 KQTTNEWLF
+1920 
-1929 NFNQE
+1929 
-1934 GTIWIWMPKFEIS
+1934 
-1947 DVDTSY
+1947 
-1953 SEAPEDIE
+1953 
-1961 GQISTV
+1961 
-1967 ESNFKQ
+1967 
-1973 RADSLEAG
+1973 
-1981 VSRLTEGLRTKVD
+1981 
-1994 ISALNVTAENIR
+1994 
-2006 QSVKSLETD
+2006 
-2015 TQNKLNQKLS
+2015 
-2025 QAEFEVRA
+2025 
-2033 GSIRQEILNVTKDK
+2033 
-2047 ASKSELTQTAEEL
+2047 

-2099 RAISVEVLDPPKKMI
+2099 RAISVEVLDSPKKMI

-2249 ANSLDAGVSRLT
+2249 ANSLDAGVRSLT
-2261 EGLRTKVDISALNVT
+2261 EGLRTKVDISSLNVT

-2357 AVIEKLPENHVTGQ
+2357 AVIKKLPENHVTGQ

-2772 KNSDFKNAT
+2772 KNSDFKNGT

-2952 GSWVVENINSAGDI
+2952 GSWAVQNINSAGDI

-2979 LVGKLTHITGETLI
+2979 FVGKLTHITGETLI

-3003 DKLKTANFE
+3003 DKLKTGNFE

-3209 LKYWM
+3209 VKYWM

-3265 IVPRIVSRDP
+3265 IVPKIVSRDP

-3305 KMEKIIA
+3305 KMEKTIA

>member
-1 MLYLLNEDVRTVR
+1 MLYLLNKDVRTVR
-14 WNGESLHEAT
+14 WNGEPLHEAT

-146 LYSVLLDGKHS
+146 LYSILLDGKHS

-171 AMTVKKS
+171 AITVKKS

-193 KDYQRTKNSQNVVTR
+193 KNYQRTKNSQNVVTR
-208 IHARST
+208 IHAKST

-249 NAKSVEELQ
+249 NAKTVEELQ
-258 KWAQAKFSNE
+258 KWAQSKFSNE
-268 GIDKIS
+268 GIDKVS

-305 VFKKAIAYEFDAL
+305 AFKKAIAYEFDAL
-318 KEEYISLILD
+318 KEEYISLTFD
-328 DKAGAGGSRTS
+328 DKAGIGGSRAS

-354 SAQEVALEKA
+354 SAQEIALEKA

-384 DGIELAKAKAEEVK
+384 DDIELAKAKAEEVK
-398 QELSDTINQ
+398 RELSDTINQ

-414 GPLKEAKR
+414 GPLKETKR
-422 RAEEALRN
+422 KAEEALRN
-430 AGASSLLAQEAKR
+430 AGASSSLAQEAKR

-450 RLEEFKSQTTSAQTA
+450 RLEAFKSQTTSAQTA

-488 EAEIAKQVEALVQ
+488 EAEIAKQAEALSRTKNELSGASTLLAQEAKRIELDSVARLEAFKSQTTSAQTALSGDLDVLKRTIANDIRSKQAQAEAEIAKQVEALSR
-501 TKKELAGASTLL
+501 TKNELSGASTLL

-573 ALSRTK
+573 VLSRTK
-579 NELSGASTL
+579 NELS
-588 LAQEAKR
+588 
-595 IELDSVA
+595 
-602 RLEAFKSQTTSAQ
+602 
-615 TALSGDLDALKR
+615 
-627 TIANDIRPKQAQAE
+627 
-641 AEIAKQVEAL
+641 
-651 SRTKNE
+651 
-657 LAGVKSAQATY
+657 GVKSAQATY

-808 ETYQTNNVFIRFGTN
+808 EDYQTNNVFIRFGTN

-855 EDRVSVVESNFK
+855 EDRVSV
-867 QRADSLDAGVSRLTE
+867 
-882 GFRTK
+882 
-887 ADISALNVTA
+887 
-897 ENIRQ
+897 
-902 SVKSLETD
+902 
-910 TQNKLN
+910 
-916 QKLSQAE
+916 
-923 FEVRAGS
+923 
-930 IRQEI
+930 
-935 LNATK
+935 
-940 DKANKSELTQTAE
+940 
-953 ELSSKIASVQASGR
+953 
-967 NLFLNSLFKQ
+967 
-977 DISKT
+977 
-982 GIWTTSTY
+982 
-990 TATID
+990 
-995 SESKYLGHKALKI
+995 
-1008 IGLNPSGRDGGN
+1008 
-1020 PKVTYP
+1020 
-1026 ALGQFGK
+1026 
-1033 VIPGSTTNQDVTISF
+1033 
-1048 YAKANKNGIML
+1048 
-1059 RSRLGDIGY
+1059 
-1068 KTGNVTLST
+1068 
-1077 EIKRYVVHIPKGWT
+1077 
-1091 NESKQ
+1091 
-1096 TTNEWLFNFNQEGT
+1096 
-1110 IWIWMP
+1110 
-1116 KFEISDVDTSYS
+1116 
-1128 EAPEDIEGQISTV
+1128 
-1141 ESTFKQRAN
+1141 
-1150 SLEAGV
+1150 
-1156 SRLTEGLRTKV
+1156 
-1167 DISALN
+1167 
-1173 VTAENIRQSVKSLET
+1173 
-1188 DTQNKLNQK
+1188 
-1197 LSQAEFEVRAGSIR
+1197 
-1211 QEILNATKDKAS
+1211 
-1223 KSELT
+1223 
-1228 QTAEELASK
+1228 
-1237 IASVHLGRR
+1237 
-1246 NLLKGTKELARYK
+1246 
-1259 PVSEYNGFKVIR
+1259 
-1271 TVAGATRYQD
+1271 
-1281 SYVERTV
+1281 
-1288 IPTAGTEYIAIFYA
+1288 
-1302 RASENDYPV
+1302 
-1311 RCHFYNPNT
+1311 
-1320 VVSSENS
+1320 
-1327 SGYKSRSSDGL
+1327 
-1338 SIIRLSTDWQL
+1338 
-1349 CWVKWTQ
+1349 
-1356 TATDQAKTVIIG
+1356 
-1368 RHGPQVGGKEGVW
+1368 
-1381 VEICA
+1381 
-1386 PAIFE
+1386 
-1391 GNLAGDWSPAY
+1391 
-1402 EDQDE
+1402 
-1407 RVSVVE
+1407 
-1413 SNFKQ
+1413 
-1418 RADSLEAGV
+1418 
-1427 SRLTEG
+1427 
-1433 LRTKADISSLNVTAE
+1433 
-1448 NIRQSVKSLET
+1448 
-1459 DTQNKLN
+1459 
-1466 QKLSQAEFEVRA
+1466 
-1478 GSIRQEILNATKD
+1478 
-1491 KANKSEL
+1491 
-1498 TQTAEELASKIAS
+1498 
-1511 VQVGGRN
+1511 
-1518 YIRGT
+1518 
-1523 KRMML
+1523 
-1528 ARGLWASG
+1528 
-1536 TFRPSGA
+1536 
-1543 GTAKTIDVSDS
+1543 
-1554 PATGF
+1554 
-1559 DKAIRLTSSNARD
+1559 
-1572 QIGIAQDGF
+1572 
-1581 YISQGTYTMSC
+1581 
-1592 WVKGRRGQKVKLQTY
+1592 
-1607 WQVNDNSGISPIF
+1607 
-1620 TLKDENWTKL
+1620 
-1630 SFTSARNR
+1630 
-1638 AGVAS
+1638 
-1643 IGYVYLVNAE
+1643 
-1653 VGEYLDV
+1653 
-1660 LAPQLEDGS
+1660 
-1669 LATSSKEA
+1669 
-1677 PEDIEGQISTVES
+1677 VES

-1782 SRIASVQASGRN
+1782 SRIASVKVGGRN
-1794 LFLNSLFKQDIPKT
+1794 YYRDSEKIR
-1808 GIWTTSTYTATIDS
+1808 TSTRFFS
-1822 ESKYLGHKALKI
+1822 FPLHPYLSQENVGETWTLSFDLKI
-1834 IGLNPSGRDGGNP
+1834 NEGGEIRPLLFYHYQTNRFGL
-1847 KVTYPALGQFGKV
+1847 
-1860 IPGSTTNQ
+1860 
-1868 DVTISFY
+1868 
-1875 AKANKN
+1875 
-1881 GIMLR
+1881 
-1886 SRLGNIGYKTG
+1886 
-1897 NVTLSTEIK
+1897 
-1906 RYVVHIPKGWTNES
+1906 
-1920 KQTTNEWLF
+1920 
-1929 NFNQE
+1929 
-1934 GTIWIWMPKFEIS
+1934 
-1947 DVDTSY
+1947 
-1953 SEAPEDIE
+1953 
-1961 GQISTV
+1961 
-1967 ESNFKQ
+1967 
-1973 RADSLEAG
+1973 
-1981 VSRLTEGLRTKVD
+1981 
-1994 ISALNVTAENIR
+1994 
-2006 QSVKSLETD
+2006 
-2015 TQNKLNQKLS
+2015 
-2025 QAEFEVRA
+2025 
-2033 GSIRQEILNVTKDK
+2033 K
-2047 ASKSELTQTAEEL
+2047 ASADITP
-2060 SSKIASVQVGGINL
+2060 SK
-2074 LRNTASLLIGDR
+2074 
-2086 SKGCWMSASGGNG
+2086 
-2099 RAISVEVLDPPKKMI
+2099 E
-2114 KNMIRVIENTNGG
+2114 
-2127 NKDLTQLVR
+2127 
-2136 LRIGEKYTIS
+2136 
-2146 CYARIASDSPN
+2146 
-2157 ANVNLLFR
+2157 
-2165 SWANNT
+2165 
-2171 DLNRKFQKSISHKN
+2171 
-2185 WQKYS
+2185 WQR
-2190 FTFTADAIEN
+2190 FTFTGSVIFPNDDPRYSRGEMALYDHGGNNNYSVRRIKLE
-2200 SIQFGQSG
+2200 
-2208 AGIIEICA
+2208 
-2216 PKIESGTLATDYS
+2216 KGTLATDWS
-2229 EAPEDIEGQISTV
+2229 PAPEDIEGQISTV

-2249 ANSLDAGVSRLT
+2249 ANSLEAGVNRLT
-2261 EGLRTKVDISALNVT
+2261 EGLRTKVDISSLNVT

-2394 LYQKVTFSAWI
+2394 LYRKVTFSAWI

-2517 AKATFERTA
+2517 AKTTFERTA

-2597 NKDIASQ
+2597 HKDIASQ

-2752 TNQLFQVEVG
+2752 TNQLFQVEVAKNASNG
-2762 KYSVSGPNLI
+2762 QNLLKGTKDFSGGWKNKGANWKKHAEKYKGVDVL
-2772 KNSDFKNAT
+2772 FKNNSWNGVGQEIDAKIGEVYT
-2781 NEWGSTQNLGR
+2781 FSLWMKSDWKNDTVNFYVNRNGSVEKGWGVPSETSVAITSEWKR
-2792 LVKHSFYHNGQKDL
+2792 YSFTFKI
-2806 MRLSNATKNENFL
+2806 T
-2819 YSHRFNL
+2819 
-2826 ERNTDYVLNF
+2826 V
-2836 RGFNNSALASYDV
+2836 
-2849 YILGRRAGESDGFT
+2849 DGFIFPRVERLNQNT
-2863 IVKKVV
+2863 
-2869 SSKKLS
+2869 
-2875 TSRCEDVSV
+2875 
-2884 TFNSGEMDNAYI
+2884 N
-2896 RFDNNGSSSGTADL
+2896 L
-2910 YITEVDL
+2910 YIAGLKLEKGSYATPYTEA
-2917 YKGYKPRTWQPHP
+2917 P
-2930 EDAVADANKKLEA
+2930 EDTDEA
-2943 TQTKMTQLA
+2943 IRSVQSQLT
-2952 GSWVVENINSAGDI
+2952 GSWAVQNINSAGDI

-2979 LVGKLTHITGETLI
+2979 FVGKLTHITGETLI

-3012 AGSVTTTILEA
+3012 AGSVTTTILDA
-3023 EAVTAE
+3023 EAVTAD
-3029 KLKVDNAL
+3029 KVRFDAAF
-3037 IKKLTA
+3037 IRKMTA
-3043 TDAFIDQLIS
+3043 NDAFIDQLTS
-3053 KRIFSTKVESVISSS
+3053 GRIFSTKVESVISSS

-3209 LKYWM
+3209 VKYWM

-3265 IVPRIVSRDP
+3265 IVPKIVSRDP

-3305 KMEKIIA
+3305 KMEKTIA

>member
-1 MLYLLNEDVRTVR
+1 MDALTRRQFDRAMFAKERTLAIRVGEYASRDIKEASFEYGYIKGDTYKPGGTCAGSGKITFTSIITTFNKLDTLHPEIGLLVGDTYQWVKMGEYFINDIEIDRNRNTTTLELMDGMFKLNREYVTDLHFPAEVREV
-14 WNGESLHEAT
+14 
-24 SAIVKETMNG
+24 
-34 DFTLT
+34 
-39 VKYPIS
+39 
-45 DSGIYQLIQEDMLI
+45 IQEICL
-59 KAPTPVLGA
+59 
-68 QLFRIKKPVEHND
+68 
-81 HLEITAYHISDD
+81 
-93 VMQRSITQMSV
+93 
-104 TSQSC
+104 
-109 GMALSRMVQNTK
+109 K
-121 TALGDFS
+121 T
-128 FNSDIQDRRTFN
+128 
-140 TTETET
+140 
-146 LYSVLLDGKHS
+146 
-157 IVGTWEGELVRDNF
+157 
-171 AMTVKKS
+171 
-178 RGENRGVVITTHKNL
+178 
-193 KDYQRTKNSQNVVTR
+193 
-208 IHARST
+208 
-214 FKPEG
+214 
-219 AEKETTI
+219 
-226 RVTVDSPLINSY
+226 
-238 PYINEKEYENN
+238 
-249 NAKSVEELQ
+249 
-258 KWAQAKFSNE
+258 
-268 GIDKIS
+268 
-274 DAIKIEAYELD
+274 
-285 GQVVHMGDT
+285 
-294 VNLKSWKHNVD
+294 
-305 VFKKAIAYEFDAL
+305 
-318 KEEYISLILD
+318 
-328 DKAGAGGSRTS
+328 
-339 GGLSSAADAILGVTE
+339 
-354 SAQEVALEKA
+354 
-364 LQNADLDFDHKA
+364 
-376 GLLRQEIS
+376 
-384 DGIELAKAKAEEVK
+384 GIELANDYFGISAMRYHIEQVPEGKKLSFRDMLSAMTQMIGMSCFFNREGKMEIRDLTESNITINADSYFLHGLTKSEIEYQIAGITCKTDKKSLTVGMTTGRSLELDNVFITQSALNDLYYKLKNLTYYPYNLNYQGHLLLEVGQWVTIQTNKKETFKVPVLSQSFIFKGGLRGRISADSKAGNDTQYSYEGTITKQIKQQDGFEAKIQAQIEAADKDFDQKVDKIKKDFNDQVELAKARAEEVK
-398 QELSDTINQ
+398 RELSDTINQ

-422 RAEEALRN
+422 KAEEALRN
-430 AGASSLLAQEAKR
+430 AGASSSLAQESKR

-450 RLEEFKSQTTSAQTA
+450 RLEAFKSQTTSAQTA

-474 RTIVND
+474 RTIAND
-480 IRPKQAQV
+480 IRPKQAQA
-488 EAEIAKQVEALVQ
+488 EAEIAKQVEALSR
-501 TKKELAGASTLL
+501 TKNELDGASTLL

-579 NELSGASTL
+579 NEL
-588 LAQEAKR
+588 
-595 IELDSVA
+595 
-602 RLEAFKSQTTSAQ
+602 
-615 TALSGDLDALKR
+615 
-627 TIANDIRPKQAQAE
+627 
-641 AEIAKQVEAL
+641 
-651 SRTKNE
+651 
-657 LAGVKSAQATY
+657 AGVKSAQATY

-681 LANGKASKSEL
+681 LANG
-692 TQTAEELASRIA
+692 
-704 SVQAGSSRNYFRN
+704 
-717 SRSRTFTTGGQAV
+717 
-730 YDYRTF
+730 
-736 IVPDF
+736 
-741 WKNSDRF
+741 
-748 KRDYVRISFDVTF
+748 
-761 PVALVNDMPA
+761 
-771 MVHFSAHPW
+771 
-780 YAYRN
+780 
-785 LIFKG
+785 
-790 GTVERQ
+790 
-796 HFEFTIDLSSSS
+796 
-808 ETYQTNNVFIRFGTN
+808 
-823 YGFPAGLQ
+823 
-831 VVIENAMLSVGN
+831 
-843 YFPAYQ
+843 
-849 PAYEDQ
+849 
-855 EDRVSVVESNFK
+855 
-867 QRADSLDAGVSRLTE
+867 
-882 GFRTK
+882 
-887 ADISALNVTA
+887 
-897 ENIRQ
+897 
-902 SVKSLETD
+902 
-910 TQNKLN
+910 
-916 QKLSQAE
+916 
-923 FEVRAGS
+923 
-930 IRQEI
+930 
-935 LNATK
+935 
-940 DKANKSELTQTAE
+940 
-953 ELSSKIASVQASGR
+953 
-967 NLFLNSLFKQ
+967 
-977 DISKT
+977 
-982 GIWTTSTY
+982 
-990 TATID
+990 
-995 SESKYLGHKALKI
+995 
-1008 IGLNPSGRDGGN
+1008 
-1020 PKVTYP
+1020 
-1026 ALGQFGK
+1026 
-1033 VIPGSTTNQDVTISF
+1033 
-1048 YAKANKNGIML
+1048 
-1059 RSRLGDIGY
+1059 
-1068 KTGNVTLST
+1068 
-1077 EIKRYVVHIPKGWT
+1077 
-1091 NESKQ
+1091 
-1096 TTNEWLFNFNQEGT
+1096 
-1110 IWIWMP
+1110 
-1116 KFEISDVDTSYS
+1116 
-1128 EAPEDIEGQISTV
+1128 
-1141 ESTFKQRAN
+1141 
-1150 SLEAGV
+1150 
-1156 SRLTEGLRTKV
+1156 
-1167 DISALN
+1167 
-1173 VTAENIRQSVKSLET
+1173 
-1188 DTQNKLNQK
+1188 
-1197 LSQAEFEVRAGSIR
+1197 
-1211 QEILNATKDKAS
+1211 
-1223 KSELT
+1223 
-1228 QTAEELASK
+1228 
-1237 IASVHLGRR
+1237 
-1246 NLLKGTKELARYK
+1246 
-1259 PVSEYNGFKVIR
+1259 
-1271 TVAGATRYQD
+1271 
-1281 SYVERTV
+1281 
-1288 IPTAGTEYIAIFYA
+1288 
-1302 RASENDYPV
+1302 
-1311 RCHFYNPNT
+1311 
-1320 VVSSENS
+1320 
-1327 SGYKSRSSDGL
+1327 
-1338 SIIRLSTDWQL
+1338 
-1349 CWVKWTQ
+1349 
-1356 TATDQAKTVIIG
+1356 
-1368 RHGPQVGGKEGVW
+1368 
-1381 VEICA
+1381 
-1386 PAIFE
+1386 
-1391 GNLAGDWSPAY
+1391 
-1402 EDQDE
+1402 
-1407 RVSVVE
+1407 
-1413 SNFKQ
+1413 
-1418 RADSLEAGV
+1418 
-1427 SRLTEG
+1427 
-1433 LRTKADISSLNVTAE
+1433 
-1448 NIRQSVKSLET
+1448 
-1459 DTQNKLN
+1459 
-1466 QKLSQAEFEVRA
+1466 
-1478 GSIRQEILNATKD
+1478 
-1491 KANKSEL
+1491 
-1498 TQTAEELASKIAS
+1498 
-1511 VQVGGRN
+1511 
-1518 YIRGT
+1518 
-1523 KRMML
+1523 
-1528 ARGLWASG
+1528 
-1536 TFRPSGA
+1536 
-1543 GTAKTIDVSDS
+1543 
-1554 PATGF
+1554 
-1559 DKAIRLTSSNARD
+1559 
-1572 QIGIAQDGF
+1572 
-1581 YISQGTYTMSC
+1581 
-1592 WVKGRRGQKVKLQTY
+1592 
-1607 WQVNDNSGISPIF
+1607 
-1620 TLKDENWTKL
+1620 
-1630 SFTSARNR
+1630 
-1638 AGVAS
+1638 
-1643 IGYVYLVNAE
+1643 
-1653 VGEYLDV
+1653 
-1660 LAPQLEDGS
+1660 
-1669 LATSSKEA
+1669 
-1677 PEDIEGQISTVES
+1677 
-1690 TFKQRADSLA
+1690 
-1700 AGVNRLTE
+1700 
-1708 GLRTKAD
+1708 
-1715 ISALNVTAENIRQ
+1715 
-1728 SVKSLETDTQN
+1728 
-1739 KLNQKLSQAEFEVRA
+1739 
-1754 GSIRQEI
+1754 
-1761 LNATKDKASKSELTQ
+1761 
-1776 TAEELA
+1776 
-1782 SRIASVQASGRN
+1782 
-1794 LFLNSLFKQDIPKT
+1794 
-1808 GIWTTSTYTATIDS
+1808 
-1822 ESKYLGHKALKI
+1822 
-1834 IGLNPSGRDGGNP
+1834 
-1847 KVTYPALGQFGKV
+1847 
-1860 IPGSTTNQ
+1860 
-1868 DVTISFY
+1868 
-1875 AKANKN
+1875 
-1881 GIMLR
+1881 
-1886 SRLGNIGYKTG
+1886 
-1897 NVTLSTEIK
+1897 
-1906 RYVVHIPKGWTNES
+1906 
-1920 KQTTNEWLF
+1920 
-1929 NFNQE
+1929 
-1934 GTIWIWMPKFEIS
+1934 
-1947 DVDTSY
+1947 
-1953 SEAPEDIE
+1953 
-1961 GQISTV
+1961 
-1967 ESNFKQ
+1967 
-1973 RADSLEAG
+1973 
-1981 VSRLTEGLRTKVD
+1981 
-1994 ISALNVTAENIR
+1994 
-2006 QSVKSLETD
+2006 
-2015 TQNKLNQKLS
+2015 
-2025 QAEFEVRA
+2025 
-2033 GSIRQEILNVTKDK
+2033 K

-2249 ANSLDAGVSRLT
+2249 ADSLEAGVSRLT
-2261 EGLRTKVDISALNVT
+2261 EGLRTKADISSLNVTAENIRQSVKSLETDTQNKLNQKLSQAEFEVRAGSIRQEILNATKDKASKSELTQTAEELSSKIASVQASGRNLFLNSLFKQDISKTGIWTTSTYTAAIDSESKYLGYNALKIIGLNPSGRDGGNPKVTYPALGQFGKVIPGSTTNQDVTISFYAKANKNGIMLRSRLGNIGYKTGNVTLSTEIKRYVVHIPKGWTNESKQTTNEWLFNFNQEGTIWIWMPKFEISDVDTSYSEAPEDIEGQISTVESTFKQRANSLEAGVNRLTEGLRTKADISSLNVT

-2548 ALQRY
+2548 ALRTY
-2553 TREESARQ
+2553 SREESARQ

-2752 TNQLFQVEVG
+2752 TNQLFQVEVAKNASNG
-2762 KYSVSGPNLI
+2762 QNLLKGTKDFSGGWKNKGANWKKHAEKYKGVDVL
-2772 KNSDFKNAT
+2772 FKNNSWNGVGQEIDAKIGEVYT
-2781 NEWGSTQNLGR
+2781 FSLWMKSDWKNDTVNFYVNRNGSVEKGWGVPSETSIAITSEWKR
-2792 LVKHSFYHNGQKDL
+2792 YSFTFKI
-2806 MRLSNATKNENFL
+2806 T
-2819 YSHRFNL
+2819 
-2826 ERNTDYVLNF
+2826 V
-2836 RGFNNSALASYDV
+2836 
-2849 YILGRRAGESDGFT
+2849 DGFIFPRVERLNQNT
-2863 IVKKVV
+2863 
-2869 SSKKLS
+2869 
-2875 TSRCEDVSV
+2875 
-2884 TFNSGEMDNAYI
+2884 N
-2896 RFDNNGSSSGTADL
+2896 L
-2910 YITEVDL
+2910 YIAGLKLEKGSYATPYTEA
-2917 YKGYKPRTWQPHP
+2917 P
-2930 EDAVADANKKLEA
+2930 EDTDEA
-2943 TQTKMTQLA
+2943 IRSVQSQLT
-2952 GSWVVENINSAGDI
+2952 GSWAVQNINSAGDI

-2979 LVGKLTHITGETLI
+2979 FVGKLTHITGETLI

-3012 AGSVTTTILEA
+3012 AGSVTTTILDA

-3043 TDAFIDQLIS
+3043 TDAFIYELIS

-3109 YGVRTAF
+3109 HGVRTAF

-3209 LKYWM
+3209 VKYWM

-3305 KMEKIIA
+3305 KMEKTIA

>member
-1 MLYLLNEDVRTVR
+1 MDALTRRQFDRAMFAKERTLAIRVGEYASRDIKEASFEYGYIKGDTYKPGGTCAGSGKITFTSIITTFNKLDTLHPEIGLLVGDTYQWVKMGEYFINDIEIDRNRNTTTLELMDGMFKLNREYVTDLHFPAEVREV
-14 WNGESLHEAT
+14 
-24 SAIVKETMNG
+24 
-34 DFTLT
+34 
-39 VKYPIS
+39 
-45 DSGIYQLIQEDMLI
+45 IQEICL
-59 KAPTPVLGA
+59 
-68 QLFRIKKPVEHND
+68 
-81 HLEITAYHISDD
+81 
-93 VMQRSITQMSV
+93 
-104 TSQSC
+104 
-109 GMALSRMVQNTK
+109 K
-121 TALGDFS
+121 T
-128 FNSDIQDRRTFN
+128 
-140 TTETET
+140 
-146 LYSVLLDGKHS
+146 
-157 IVGTWEGELVRDNF
+157 
-171 AMTVKKS
+171 
-178 RGENRGVVITTHKNL
+178 
-193 KDYQRTKNSQNVVTR
+193 
-208 IHARST
+208 
-214 FKPEG
+214 
-219 AEKETTI
+219 
-226 RVTVDSPLINSY
+226 
-238 PYINEKEYENN
+238 
-249 NAKSVEELQ
+249 
-258 KWAQAKFSNE
+258 
-268 GIDKIS
+268 
-274 DAIKIEAYELD
+274 
-285 GQVVHMGDT
+285 
-294 VNLKSWKHNVD
+294 
-305 VFKKAIAYEFDAL
+305 
-318 KEEYISLILD
+318 
-328 DKAGAGGSRTS
+328 
-339 GGLSSAADAILGVTE
+339 
-354 SAQEVALEKA
+354 
-364 LQNADLDFDHKA
+364 
-376 GLLRQEIS
+376 
-384 DGIELAKAKAEEVK
+384 GIELANDYFGISAMRYHIEQVPEGKKLSFRDMLSAMTQMIGMSCFFNREGKMEIRDLTESNITINADSYFLHGLTKSEIEYQIAGITCKTDKKSLTVGMTTGRSLELDNVFITQSALNDLYYKLKNLTYYPYNLNYQGHLLLEVGQWVTIQTNKKETFKVPVLSQSFIFKGGLRGRISADSKAGNDTQYSYEGTITKQIKQQDGFEAKIQAQIEAADKDFDQKVDKIKKDFNDQVELAKARAEEVK
-398 QELSDTINQ
+398 RELSDTINQ

-422 RAEEALRN
+422 KAEEALRN
-430 AGASSLLAQEAKR
+430 AGASSSLAQESKR

-450 RLEEFKSQTTSAQTA
+450 RLEAFKSQTTSAQTA

-474 RTIVND
+474 RTIAND
-480 IRPKQAQV
+480 IRPKQAQA
-488 EAEIAKQVEALVQ
+488 EAEIAKQVEALSR
-501 TKKELAGASTLL
+501 TKNELDGASTLL

-579 NELSGASTL
+579 NEL
-588 LAQEAKR
+588 
-595 IELDSVA
+595 
-602 RLEAFKSQTTSAQ
+602 
-615 TALSGDLDALKR
+615 
-627 TIANDIRPKQAQAE
+627 
-641 AEIAKQVEAL
+641 
-651 SRTKNE
+651 
-657 LAGVKSAQATY
+657 AGVKSAQATY

-692 TQTAEELASRIA
+692 TQTAEELS
-704 SVQAGSSRNYFRN
+704 
-717 SRSRTFTTGGQAV
+717 
-730 YDYRTF
+730 
-736 IVPDF
+736 
-741 WKNSDRF
+741 
-748 KRDYVRISFDVTF
+748 
-761 PVALVNDMPA
+761 
-771 MVHFSAHPW
+771 
-780 YAYRN
+780 
-785 LIFKG
+785 
-790 GTVERQ
+790 
-796 HFEFTIDLSSSS
+796 
-808 ETYQTNNVFIRFGTN
+808 
-823 YGFPAGLQ
+823 
-831 VVIENAMLSVGN
+831 
-843 YFPAYQ
+843 
-849 PAYEDQ
+849 
-855 EDRVSVVESNFK
+855 
-867 QRADSLDAGVSRLTE
+867 
-882 GFRTK
+882 
-887 ADISALNVTA
+887 
-897 ENIRQ
+897 
-902 SVKSLETD
+902 
-910 TQNKLN
+910 
-916 QKLSQAE
+916 
-923 FEVRAGS
+923 
-930 IRQEI
+930 
-935 LNATK
+935 
-940 DKANKSELTQTAE
+940 
-953 ELSSKIASVQASGR
+953 
-967 NLFLNSLFKQ
+967 
-977 DISKT
+977 
-982 GIWTTSTY
+982 
-990 TATID
+990 
-995 SESKYLGHKALKI
+995 
-1008 IGLNPSGRDGGN
+1008 
-1020 PKVTYP
+1020 
-1026 ALGQFGK
+1026 
-1033 VIPGSTTNQDVTISF
+1033 
-1048 YAKANKNGIML
+1048 
-1059 RSRLGDIGY
+1059 
-1068 KTGNVTLST
+1068 
-1077 EIKRYVVHIPKGWT
+1077 
-1091 NESKQ
+1091 
-1096 TTNEWLFNFNQEGT
+1096 
-1110 IWIWMP
+1110 
-1116 KFEISDVDTSYS
+1116 
-1128 EAPEDIEGQISTV
+1128 
-1141 ESTFKQRAN
+1141 
-1150 SLEAGV
+1150 
-1156 SRLTEGLRTKV
+1156 
-1167 DISALN
+1167 
-1173 VTAENIRQSVKSLET
+1173 
-1188 DTQNKLNQK
+1188 
-1197 LSQAEFEVRAGSIR
+1197 
-1211 QEILNATKDKAS
+1211 
-1223 KSELT
+1223 
-1228 QTAEELASK
+1228 
-1237 IASVHLGRR
+1237 
-1246 NLLKGTKELARYK
+1246 
-1259 PVSEYNGFKVIR
+1259 
-1271 TVAGATRYQD
+1271 
-1281 SYVERTV
+1281 
-1288 IPTAGTEYIAIFYA
+1288 
-1302 RASENDYPV
+1302 
-1311 RCHFYNPNT
+1311 
-1320 VVSSENS
+1320 
-1327 SGYKSRSSDGL
+1327 
-1338 SIIRLSTDWQL
+1338 
-1349 CWVKWTQ
+1349 
-1356 TATDQAKTVIIG
+1356 
-1368 RHGPQVGGKEGVW
+1368 
-1381 VEICA
+1381 
-1386 PAIFE
+1386 
-1391 GNLAGDWSPAY
+1391 
-1402 EDQDE
+1402 
-1407 RVSVVE
+1407 
-1413 SNFKQ
+1413 
-1418 RADSLEAGV
+1418 
-1427 SRLTEG
+1427 
-1433 LRTKADISSLNVTAE
+1433 
-1448 NIRQSVKSLET
+1448 
-1459 DTQNKLN
+1459 
-1466 QKLSQAEFEVRA
+1466 
-1478 GSIRQEILNATKD
+1478 
-1491 KANKSEL
+1491 
-1498 TQTAEELASKIAS
+1498 SKIAS

-1607 WQVNDNSGISPIF
+1607 WQANDNSGISPIF
-1620 TLKDENWTKL
+1620 TLKDETLTKL

-1782 SRIASVQASGRN
+1782 SKIASVQASGRN

-1967 ESNFKQ
+1967 ESTFKQ
-1973 RADSLEAG
+1973 RADSLAAG
-1981 VSRLTEGLRTKVD
+1981 VNRLTEGLRTK
-1994 ISALNVTAENIR
+1994 A
-2006 QSVKSLETD
+2006 
-2015 TQNKLNQKLS
+2015 
-2025 QAEFEVRA
+2025 
-2033 GSIRQEILNVTKDK
+2033 
-2047 ASKSELTQTAEEL
+2047 
-2060 SSKIASVQVGGINL
+2060 
-2074 LRNTASLLIGDR
+2074 
-2086 SKGCWMSASGGNG
+2086 
-2099 RAISVEVLDPPKKMI
+2099 
-2114 KNMIRVIENTNGG
+2114 
-2127 NKDLTQLVR
+2127 
-2136 LRIGEKYTIS
+2136 
-2146 CYARIASDSPN
+2146 
-2157 ANVNLLFR
+2157 
-2165 SWANNT
+2165 
-2171 DLNRKFQKSISHKN
+2171 
-2185 WQKYS
+2185 
-2190 FTFTADAIEN
+2190 
-2200 SIQFGQSG
+2200 
-2208 AGIIEICA
+2208 
-2216 PKIESGTLATDYS
+2216 
-2229 EAPEDIEGQISTV
+2229 
-2242 ESTFKQR
+2242 
-2249 ANSLDAGVSRLT
+2249 
-2261 EGLRTKVDISALNVT
+2261 DISALNVT

-2553 TREESARQ
+2553 TREESTRQ

-2653 NLSNRINSNKQGTDN
+2653 NISNRINSNKQGTDN

-2943 TQTKMTQLA
+2943 TQTKMTLLT
-2952 GSWVVENINSAGDI
+2952 GSWAVQNINSAGDI

-2979 LVGKLTHITGETLI
+2979 FVGKLTHITGETLI

-3305 KMEKIIA
+3305 KMEKTIA

>member
-1 MLYLLNEDVRTVR
+1 MDALTRRQFDRSMFAKERTLAIRVGEYASRDIKEASFEYGYIKGDTYKPGGTCAGSGKITFTSIITTFNKLDTLHPEIGLLVGDTYQWVKMGEYFINDIEIDRNRNTTTLELMDGMFKLNREYVTDLHFPAEVREVIQEICLKTGIELANDYFGISAMRYHIEQVPEGKKLSFRDMLSAMTQMIGMSCFFNREGKMEIRDLTESNITINADSYFLHGLTKSEIEYQIAGITCKTDKKSLTVGMKTGRSLELDNVFMTQSALNDLYYKLKNLTYYPYNLNYQGHLLLEVGQWVTIQTNKKETFKVPVLSQSFTFKGGLRGRISADSKAGNDTQYSYE
-14 WNGESLHEAT
+14 GTITKHIKQQGGIEAKIQAQIEAT
-24 SAIVKETMNG
+24 DK
-34 DFTLT
+34 DFDQK
-39 VKYPIS
+39 VDK
-45 DSGIYQLIQEDMLI
+45 
-59 KAPTPVLGA
+59 
-68 QLFRIKKPVEHND
+68 IKKDFND
-81 HLEITAYHISDD
+81 
-93 VMQRSITQMSV
+93 
-104 TSQSC
+104 
-109 GMALSRMVQNTK
+109 
-121 TALGDFS
+121 
-128 FNSDIQDRRTFN
+128 
-140 TTETET
+140 
-146 LYSVLLDGKHS
+146 
-157 IVGTWEGELVRDNF
+157 
-171 AMTVKKS
+171 
-178 RGENRGVVITTHKNL
+178 
-193 KDYQRTKNSQNVVTR
+193 
-208 IHARST
+208 
-214 FKPEG
+214 
-219 AEKETTI
+219 
-226 RVTVDSPLINSY
+226 
-238 PYINEKEYENN
+238 
-249 NAKSVEELQ
+249 
-258 KWAQAKFSNE
+258 
-268 GIDKIS
+268 
-274 DAIKIEAYELD
+274 
-285 GQVVHMGDT
+285 QV
-294 VNLKSWKHNVD
+294 
-305 VFKKAIAYEFDAL
+305 
-318 KEEYISLILD
+318 
-328 DKAGAGGSRTS
+328 
-339 GGLSSAADAILGVTE
+339 
-354 SAQEVALEKA
+354 
-364 LQNADLDFDHKA
+364 
-376 GLLRQEIS
+376 
-384 DGIELAKAKAEEVK
+384 ELAKAKAEEVK
-398 QELSDTINQ
+398 RELSDTINQ

-414 GPLKEAKR
+414 GPLKETKR
-422 RAEEALRN
+422 KAEEALRN
-430 AGASSLLAQEAKR
+430 AGASTLLAQEAKR

-450 RLEEFKSQTTSAQTA
+450 RLEAFKSQTTSAQTA

-474 RTIVND
+474 RTIAND
-480 IRPKQAQV
+480 IRPKQAQA
-488 EAEIAKQVEALVQ
+488 EAEIAKQVEALSR
-501 TKKELAGASTLL
+501 TKNELAGASSLL

-538 QTALSGDLDVLK
+538 QTALSGDLDV
-550 RTIANDIR
+550 
-558 PKQAQAEAEIAKQVE
+558 
-573 ALSRTK
+573 
-579 NELSGASTL
+579 
-588 LAQEAKR
+588 
-595 IELDSVA
+595 
-602 RLEAFKSQTTSAQ
+602 
-615 TALSGDLDALKR
+615 LKR

-692 TQTAEELASRIA
+692 TQTAEELASR
-704 SVQAGSSRNYFRN
+704 
-717 SRSRTFTTGGQAV
+717 
-730 YDYRTF
+730 
-736 IVPDF
+736 
-741 WKNSDRF
+741 
-748 KRDYVRISFDVTF
+748 
-761 PVALVNDMPA
+761 
-771 MVHFSAHPW
+771 
-780 YAYRN
+780 
-785 LIFKG
+785 
-790 GTVERQ
+790 
-796 HFEFTIDLSSSS
+796 
-808 ETYQTNNVFIRFGTN
+808 
-823 YGFPAGLQ
+823 
-831 VVIENAMLSVGN
+831 
-843 YFPAYQ
+843 
-849 PAYEDQ
+849 
-855 EDRVSVVESNFK
+855 
-867 QRADSLDAGVSRLTE
+867 
-882 GFRTK
+882 
-887 ADISALNVTA
+887 
-897 ENIRQ
+897 
-902 SVKSLETD
+902 
-910 TQNKLN
+910 
-916 QKLSQAE
+916 
-923 FEVRAGS
+923 
-930 IRQEI
+930 
-935 LNATK
+935 
-940 DKANKSELTQTAE
+940 
-953 ELSSKIASVQASGR
+953 
-967 NLFLNSLFKQ
+967 
-977 DISKT
+977 
-982 GIWTTSTY
+982 
-990 TATID
+990 
-995 SESKYLGHKALKI
+995 
-1008 IGLNPSGRDGGN
+1008 
-1020 PKVTYP
+1020 
-1026 ALGQFGK
+1026 
-1033 VIPGSTTNQDVTISF
+1033 
-1048 YAKANKNGIML
+1048 
-1059 RSRLGDIGY
+1059 
-1068 KTGNVTLST
+1068 
-1077 EIKRYVVHIPKGWT
+1077 
-1091 NESKQ
+1091 
-1096 TTNEWLFNFNQEGT
+1096 
-1110 IWIWMP
+1110 
-1116 KFEISDVDTSYS
+1116 
-1128 EAPEDIEGQISTV
+1128 
-1141 ESTFKQRAN
+1141 
-1150 SLEAGV
+1150 
-1156 SRLTEGLRTKV
+1156 
-1167 DISALN
+1167 
-1173 VTAENIRQSVKSLET
+1173 
-1188 DTQNKLNQK
+1188 
-1197 LSQAEFEVRAGSIR
+1197 
-1211 QEILNATKDKAS
+1211 
-1223 KSELT
+1223 
-1228 QTAEELASK
+1228 
-1237 IASVHLGRR
+1237 
-1246 NLLKGTKELARYK
+1246 
-1259 PVSEYNGFKVIR
+1259 
-1271 TVAGATRYQD
+1271 
-1281 SYVERTV
+1281 
-1288 IPTAGTEYIAIFYA
+1288 
-1302 RASENDYPV
+1302 
-1311 RCHFYNPNT
+1311 
-1320 VVSSENS
+1320 
-1327 SGYKSRSSDGL
+1327 
-1338 SIIRLSTDWQL
+1338 
-1349 CWVKWTQ
+1349 
-1356 TATDQAKTVIIG
+1356 
-1368 RHGPQVGGKEGVW
+1368 
-1381 VEICA
+1381 
-1386 PAIFE
+1386 
-1391 GNLAGDWSPAY
+1391 
-1402 EDQDE
+1402 
-1407 RVSVVE
+1407 
-1413 SNFKQ
+1413 
-1418 RADSLEAGV
+1418 
-1427 SRLTEG
+1427 
-1433 LRTKADISSLNVTAE
+1433 
-1448 NIRQSVKSLET
+1448 
-1459 DTQNKLN
+1459 
-1466 QKLSQAEFEVRA
+1466 
-1478 GSIRQEILNATKD
+1478 
-1491 KANKSEL
+1491 
-1498 TQTAEELASKIAS
+1498 IAS

-1607 WQVNDNSGISPIF
+1607 WQANDNSGISPIF

-1690 TFKQRADSLA
+1690 TFKQRANSLE
-1700 AGVNRLTE
+1700 AGVSRLTE

-1715 ISALNVTAENIRQ
+1715 ISSLNVTAENIRQ

-1754 GSIRQEI
+1754 GSIHQEI

-1794 LFLNSLFKQDIPKT
+1794 LFLNSLFKQDISKT
-1808 GIWTTSTYTATIDS
+1808 GIWTTSTYTAAIDS

-1934 GTIWIWMPKFEIS
+1934 GTVWIWMPKFEIS
-1947 DVDTSY
+1947 DVDTS
-1953 SEAPEDIE
+1953 
-1961 GQISTV
+1961 
-1967 ESNFKQ
+1967 
-1973 RADSLEAG
+1973 
-1981 VSRLTEGLRTKVD
+1981 
-1994 ISALNVTAENIR
+1994 
-2006 QSVKSLETD
+2006 
-2015 TQNKLNQKLS
+2015 
-2025 QAEFEVRA
+2025 
-2033 GSIRQEILNVTKDK
+2033 
-2047 ASKSELTQTAEEL
+2047 
-2060 SSKIASVQVGGINL
+2060 
-2074 LRNTASLLIGDR
+2074 
-2086 SKGCWMSASGGNG
+2086 
-2099 RAISVEVLDPPKKMI
+2099 
-2114 KNMIRVIENTNGG
+2114 
-2127 NKDLTQLVR
+2127 
-2136 LRIGEKYTIS
+2136 
-2146 CYARIASDSPN
+2146 
-2157 ANVNLLFR
+2157 
-2165 SWANNT
+2165 
-2171 DLNRKFQKSISHKN
+2171 
-2185 WQKYS
+2185 
-2190 FTFTADAIEN
+2190 
-2200 SIQFGQSG
+2200 
-2208 AGIIEICA
+2208 
-2216 PKIESGTLATDYS
+2216 YS

-2261 EGLRTKVDISALNVT
+2261 EGLRTKADISSLNVT

-2394 LYQKVTFSAWI
+2394 LYRKVTFSAWI

-2541 KDGQRQE
+2541 KNGQRQE

-2553 TREESARQ
+2553 TREESTRQ

-2573 VGKATYQEDVKGIN
+2573 VGKVTYQEDVKGIN

-2640 LTSSEQGTTTQIS
+2640 LTSSEQGATTQIS
-2653 NLSNRINSNKQGTDN
+2653 NISNRINSNKQGTDN

-2930 EDAVADANKKLEA
+2930 EDVVADANKKLEA
-2943 TQTKMTQLA
+2943 TQTKMTLLT
-2952 GSWVVENINSAGDI
+2952 GSWAVQNINSAGDI

-2979 LVGKLTHITGETLI
+2979 FVGKLTHITGETLI

-3003 DKLKTANFE
+3003 DKLKTGNFE

-3043 TDAFIDQLIS
+3043 NDAFIDQLTS

-3109 YGVRTAF
+3109 HGVRTAF

-3209 LKYWM
+3209 VKYWM

-3244 FDFIENKK
+3244 FDFIESKK

-3305 KMEKIIA
+3305 KMEKTIA

>member
-1 MLYLLNEDVRTVR
+1 MDALTRRQFDRAMFAKERTLAIRVGDYTSRDIKEASFEYGYIKGDTYKPGGTCAGSGKITFTSIITTFNKLDTLHPEIGLLVGDTYQWVKMGEYFINDIEIDRNRNTTTLELMDGMFKLNREYVTDLHFPAEVREV
-14 WNGESLHEAT
+14 
-24 SAIVKETMNG
+24 
-34 DFTLT
+34 
-39 VKYPIS
+39 
-45 DSGIYQLIQEDMLI
+45 IQEICL
-59 KAPTPVLGA
+59 
-68 QLFRIKKPVEHND
+68 
-81 HLEITAYHISDD
+81 
-93 VMQRSITQMSV
+93 
-104 TSQSC
+104 
-109 GMALSRMVQNTK
+109 K
-121 TALGDFS
+121 T
-128 FNSDIQDRRTFN
+128 
-140 TTETET
+140 
-146 LYSVLLDGKHS
+146 
-157 IVGTWEGELVRDNF
+157 
-171 AMTVKKS
+171 
-178 RGENRGVVITTHKNL
+178 
-193 KDYQRTKNSQNVVTR
+193 
-208 IHARST
+208 
-214 FKPEG
+214 
-219 AEKETTI
+219 
-226 RVTVDSPLINSY
+226 
-238 PYINEKEYENN
+238 
-249 NAKSVEELQ
+249 
-258 KWAQAKFSNE
+258 
-268 GIDKIS
+268 
-274 DAIKIEAYELD
+274 
-285 GQVVHMGDT
+285 
-294 VNLKSWKHNVD
+294 
-305 VFKKAIAYEFDAL
+305 
-318 KEEYISLILD
+318 
-328 DKAGAGGSRTS
+328 
-339 GGLSSAADAILGVTE
+339 
-354 SAQEVALEKA
+354 
-364 LQNADLDFDHKA
+364 
-376 GLLRQEIS
+376 
-384 DGIELAKAKAEEVK
+384 GIELANDYFGISAMRYHIEQVPEGKKLSFRDMLSAMTQMIGMSCFFNREGKMEIRDLTESNITINADSYFLHGLTKSEIEYQIAGITCKTDKKSLTVGMKTGRSLELDNVFMTQSALNDLYYKLKNLTYYPYNLNYQGHLLLEVGQWVTIQTNKKETFKVPVLSQSFIFKGGLRGRISADSKAGNDTQYSYEGTITKQIKQQDGIEAKIQAQIEAADKDFDQKVDKIKKDFNDQVELAKARAEEVK
-398 QELSDTINQ
+398 RELSDTINQ

-414 GPLKEAKR
+414 GPLKETKHK
-422 RAEEALRN
+422 AEEALRN
-430 AGASSLLAQEAKR
+430 
-443 IGLDSVA
+443 
-450 RLEEFKSQTTSAQTA
+450 
-465 LSGDLDALK
+465 
-474 RTIVND
+474 
-480 IRPKQAQV
+480 
-488 EAEIAKQVEALVQ
+488 
-501 TKKELAGASTLL
+501 AGASTLL

-519 IELDSVARLEA
+519 IGLDSVARLEA

-538 QTALSGDLDVLK
+538 QTALSGDLDALK

-579 NELSGASTL
+579 NELAGASTL

-627 TIANDIRPKQAQAE
+627 TIANDIRQKQAQAE
-641 AEIAKQVEAL
+641 TEIAKQVEAL

-882 GFRTK
+882 G
-887 ADISALNVTA
+887 
-897 ENIRQ
+897 
-902 SVKSLETD
+902 
-910 TQNKLN
+910 
-916 QKLSQAE
+916 
-923 FEVRAGS
+923 
-930 IRQEI
+930 
-935 LNATK
+935 
-940 DKANKSELTQTAE
+940 
-953 ELSSKIASVQASGR
+953 
-967 NLFLNSLFKQ
+967 
-977 DISKT
+977 
-982 GIWTTSTY
+982 
-990 TATID
+990 
-995 SESKYLGHKALKI
+995 
-1008 IGLNPSGRDGGN
+1008 
-1020 PKVTYP
+1020 
-1026 ALGQFGK
+1026 
-1033 VIPGSTTNQDVTISF
+1033 
-1048 YAKANKNGIML
+1048 
-1059 RSRLGDIGY
+1059 
-1068 KTGNVTLST
+1068 
-1077 EIKRYVVHIPKGWT
+1077 
-1091 NESKQ
+1091 
-1096 TTNEWLFNFNQEGT
+1096 
-1110 IWIWMP
+1110 
-1116 KFEISDVDTSYS
+1116 
-1128 EAPEDIEGQISTV
+1128 
-1141 ESTFKQRAN
+1141 
-1150 SLEAGV
+1150 
-1156 SRLTEGLRTKV
+1156 
-1167 DISALN
+1167 
-1173 VTAENIRQSVKSLET
+1173 
-1188 DTQNKLNQK
+1188 
-1197 LSQAEFEVRAGSIR
+1197 
-1211 QEILNATKDKAS
+1211 
-1223 KSELT
+1223 
-1228 QTAEELASK
+1228 
-1237 IASVHLGRR
+1237 
-1246 NLLKGTKELARYK
+1246 
-1259 PVSEYNGFKVIR
+1259 
-1271 TVAGATRYQD
+1271 
-1281 SYVERTV
+1281 
-1288 IPTAGTEYIAIFYA
+1288 
-1302 RASENDYPV
+1302 
-1311 RCHFYNPNT
+1311 
-1320 VVSSENS
+1320 
-1327 SGYKSRSSDGL
+1327 
-1338 SIIRLSTDWQL
+1338 
-1349 CWVKWTQ
+1349 
-1356 TATDQAKTVIIG
+1356 
-1368 RHGPQVGGKEGVW
+1368 
-1381 VEICA
+1381 
-1386 PAIFE
+1386 
-1391 GNLAGDWSPAY
+1391 
-1402 EDQDE
+1402 
-1407 RVSVVE
+1407 
-1413 SNFKQ
+1413 
-1418 RADSLEAGV
+1418 
-1427 SRLTEG
+1427 

-1478 GSIRQEILNATKD
+1478 GSIRQEILNATKN
-1491 KANKSEL
+1491 KASKSEL
-1498 TQTAEELASKIAS
+1498 TQTAEELSSKIAS

-1554 PATGF
+1554 PVTGF

-1607 WQVNDNSGISPIF
+1607 WQVHDNSGISPIF

-1690 TFKQRADSLA
+1690 TFKQRANSLE
-1700 AGVNRLTE
+1700 AGVSRLTE

-1715 ISALNVTAENIRQ
+1715 ISSLNVTAENIRQ

-1776 TAEELA
+1776 TAEEL
-1782 SRIASVQASGRN
+1782 SSKIASVQASGRN
-1794 LFLNSLFKQDIPKT
+1794 LFLNSLFKQDISKT
-1808 GIWTTSTYTATIDS
+1808 GIWTTSTYTAAIDS
-1822 ESKYLGHKALKI
+1822 ESKYLGYNALKI

-1934 GTIWIWMPKFEIS
+1934 GTVWIWMPKFEIS

-1973 RADSLEAG
+1973 RADSL
-1981 VSRLTEGLRTKVD
+1981 
-1994 ISALNVTAENIR
+1994 
-2006 QSVKSLETD
+2006 
-2015 TQNKLNQKLS
+2015 
-2025 QAEFEVRA
+2025 
-2033 GSIRQEILNVTKDK
+2033 
-2047 ASKSELTQTAEEL
+2047 
-2060 SSKIASVQVGGINL
+2060 
-2074 LRNTASLLIGDR
+2074 
-2086 SKGCWMSASGGNG
+2086 
-2099 RAISVEVLDPPKKMI
+2099 
-2114 KNMIRVIENTNGG
+2114 
-2127 NKDLTQLVR
+2127 
-2136 LRIGEKYTIS
+2136 
-2146 CYARIASDSPN
+2146 
-2157 ANVNLLFR
+2157 
-2165 SWANNT
+2165 
-2171 DLNRKFQKSISHKN
+2171 
-2185 WQKYS
+2185 
-2190 FTFTADAIEN
+2190 
-2200 SIQFGQSG
+2200 
-2208 AGIIEICA
+2208 
-2216 PKIESGTLATDYS
+2216 
-2229 EAPEDIEGQISTV
+2229 
-2242 ESTFKQR
+2242 
-2249 ANSLDAGVSRLT
+2249 DAGVSRLT
-2261 EGLRTKVDISALNVT
+2261 EGLRTKADISSLNVT

-2383 TFNLEPDFSSR
+2383 MFNIEPDFSSR
-2394 LYQKVTFSAWI
+2394 LYQKVTFSAWV

-2653 NLSNRINSNKQGTDN
+2653 NISNRINSNKQGADN

-2752 TNQLFQVEVG
+2752 TNQLFQVEVAKNASNG
-2762 KYSVSGPNLI
+2762 QNLLKGTKDFSGGWKNKGANWKKHAEKYKGVDVL
-2772 KNSDFKNAT
+2772 FKNNSWNGVGQEIDAKIGEVYT
-2781 NEWGSTQNLGR
+2781 FSLWMKSDWKNDTVNFYVNRNGSVEKGWGVPSETSVAITSEWKR
-2792 LVKHSFYHNGQKDL
+2792 YSFTFKI
-2806 MRLSNATKNENFL
+2806 T
-2819 YSHRFNL
+2819 
-2826 ERNTDYVLNF
+2826 V
-2836 RGFNNSALASYDV
+2836 
-2849 YILGRRAGESDGFT
+2849 DGFIFPRVERLNQNT
-2863 IVKKVV
+2863 
-2869 SSKKLS
+2869 
-2875 TSRCEDVSV
+2875 
-2884 TFNSGEMDNAYI
+2884 N
-2896 RFDNNGSSSGTADL
+2896 L
-2910 YITEVDL
+2910 YIAGLKLEKGSYATPYTEA
-2917 YKGYKPRTWQPHP
+2917 P
-2930 EDAVADANKKLEA
+2930 EDTDEA
-2943 TQTKMTQLA
+2943 IRSVQSQLT
-2952 GSWVVENINSAGDI
+2952 GSWAVQNINSAGDI

-2979 LVGKLTHITGETLI
+2979 FVGKLTHITGETLI

-3003 DKLKTANFE
+3003 DKLKTGNFE
-3012 AGSVTTTILEA
+3012 AGSVTTTILDA

-3037 IKKLTA
+3037 IRKLTA
-3043 TDAFIDQLIS
+3043 TDAFIYELIS

-3209 LKYWM
+3209 VKYWM

-3305 KMEKIIA
+3305 KMEKTIA

>member
-1 MLYLLNEDVRTVR
+1 MDALTRRQFDRAMFAKERTLAIRVGDYASRDIKEASFEYGYIKGDTYKPGGTCAGSGKITFTSIITTFNKLDTLHPEIGLLVGDTYQWVKMGEYFINDIEIDRNRNTTTLELMDGMFKLNREYVTDLHFPAEVREV
-14 WNGESLHEAT
+14 
-24 SAIVKETMNG
+24 
-34 DFTLT
+34 
-39 VKYPIS
+39 
-45 DSGIYQLIQEDMLI
+45 IQEICL
-59 KAPTPVLGA
+59 
-68 QLFRIKKPVEHND
+68 
-81 HLEITAYHISDD
+81 
-93 VMQRSITQMSV
+93 
-104 TSQSC
+104 
-109 GMALSRMVQNTK
+109 K
-121 TALGDFS
+121 T
-128 FNSDIQDRRTFN
+128 
-140 TTETET
+140 
-146 LYSVLLDGKHS
+146 
-157 IVGTWEGELVRDNF
+157 
-171 AMTVKKS
+171 
-178 RGENRGVVITTHKNL
+178 
-193 KDYQRTKNSQNVVTR
+193 
-208 IHARST
+208 
-214 FKPEG
+214 
-219 AEKETTI
+219 
-226 RVTVDSPLINSY
+226 
-238 PYINEKEYENN
+238 
-249 NAKSVEELQ
+249 
-258 KWAQAKFSNE
+258 
-268 GIDKIS
+268 
-274 DAIKIEAYELD
+274 
-285 GQVVHMGDT
+285 
-294 VNLKSWKHNVD
+294 
-305 VFKKAIAYEFDAL
+305 
-318 KEEYISLILD
+318 
-328 DKAGAGGSRTS
+328 
-339 GGLSSAADAILGVTE
+339 
-354 SAQEVALEKA
+354 
-364 LQNADLDFDHKA
+364 
-376 GLLRQEIS
+376 
-384 DGIELAKAKAEEVK
+384 GIELANDYFGISAMRYHIEQVPEGKKLSFRDMLSAMTQMIGMSCFFNREGKMEIRDLTESNITINADSYFLHGLTKSEIEYQIAGITCKTDKKSLTVGMKTGRSLELDNVFMTQSALNDLYYKLKNLTYYPYNLNYQGHLLLEVGQWVTIQTNKKETFKVPVLSQSFIFKGGLRGRISADSKAGNDTQYSYEGTITKQIKQQDGIEAKIQAQIEAADKDFDQKVDKIKKDFNDQVELAKARAEEVK
-398 QELSDTINQ
+398 RELSDTINQ

-414 GPLKEAKR
+414 GPLKETKHK
-422 RAEEALRN
+422 AEEALRN
-430 AGASSLLAQEAKR
+430 AGASTLLAQEAKR

-450 RLEEFKSQTTSAQTA
+450 RLEAFKSQTTSAQTA
-465 LSGDLDALK
+465 LSGDLDVLK
-474 RTIVND
+474 QTIAND
-480 IRPKQAQV
+480 IRPKQAQA
-488 EAEIAKQVEALVQ
+488 EAEIAKQVEALSR
-501 TKKELAGASTLL
+501 TKNELAGASTLL

-550 RTIANDIR
+550 
-558 PKQAQAEAEIAKQVE
+558 Q
-573 ALSRTK
+573 
-579 NELSGASTL
+579 
-588 LAQEAKR
+588 
-595 IELDSVA
+595 
-602 RLEAFKSQTTSAQ
+602 
-615 TALSGDLDALKR
+615 

-668 EETTTRRLSELTN
+668 KETTTRRLSELTN

-692 TQTAEELASRIA
+692 TQTAEELS
-704 SVQAGSSRNYFRN
+704 
-717 SRSRTFTTGGQAV
+717 
-730 YDYRTF
+730 
-736 IVPDF
+736 
-741 WKNSDRF
+741 
-748 KRDYVRISFDVTF
+748 
-761 PVALVNDMPA
+761 
-771 MVHFSAHPW
+771 
-780 YAYRN
+780 
-785 LIFKG
+785 
-790 GTVERQ
+790 
-796 HFEFTIDLSSSS
+796 
-808 ETYQTNNVFIRFGTN
+808 
-823 YGFPAGLQ
+823 
-831 VVIENAMLSVGN
+831 
-843 YFPAYQ
+843 
-849 PAYEDQ
+849 
-855 EDRVSVVESNFK
+855 
-867 QRADSLDAGVSRLTE
+867 
-882 GFRTK
+882 
-887 ADISALNVTA
+887 
-897 ENIRQ
+897 
-902 SVKSLETD
+902 
-910 TQNKLN
+910 
-916 QKLSQAE
+916 
-923 FEVRAGS
+923 
-930 IRQEI
+930 
-935 LNATK
+935 
-940 DKANKSELTQTAE
+940 
-953 ELSSKIASVQASGR
+953 
-967 NLFLNSLFKQ
+967 
-977 DISKT
+977 
-982 GIWTTSTY
+982 
-990 TATID
+990 
-995 SESKYLGHKALKI
+995 
-1008 IGLNPSGRDGGN
+1008 
-1020 PKVTYP
+1020 
-1026 ALGQFGK
+1026 
-1033 VIPGSTTNQDVTISF
+1033 
-1048 YAKANKNGIML
+1048 
-1059 RSRLGDIGY
+1059 
-1068 KTGNVTLST
+1068 
-1077 EIKRYVVHIPKGWT
+1077 
-1091 NESKQ
+1091 
-1096 TTNEWLFNFNQEGT
+1096 
-1110 IWIWMP
+1110 
-1116 KFEISDVDTSYS
+1116 
-1128 EAPEDIEGQISTV
+1128 
-1141 ESTFKQRAN
+1141 
-1150 SLEAGV
+1150 
-1156 SRLTEGLRTKV
+1156 
-1167 DISALN
+1167 
-1173 VTAENIRQSVKSLET
+1173 
-1188 DTQNKLNQK
+1188 
-1197 LSQAEFEVRAGSIR
+1197 
-1211 QEILNATKDKAS
+1211 
-1223 KSELT
+1223 
-1228 QTAEELASK
+1228 
-1237 IASVHLGRR
+1237 
-1246 NLLKGTKELARYK
+1246 
-1259 PVSEYNGFKVIR
+1259 
-1271 TVAGATRYQD
+1271 
-1281 SYVERTV
+1281 
-1288 IPTAGTEYIAIFYA
+1288 
-1302 RASENDYPV
+1302 
-1311 RCHFYNPNT
+1311 
-1320 VVSSENS
+1320 
-1327 SGYKSRSSDGL
+1327 
-1338 SIIRLSTDWQL
+1338 
-1349 CWVKWTQ
+1349 
-1356 TATDQAKTVIIG
+1356 
-1368 RHGPQVGGKEGVW
+1368 
-1381 VEICA
+1381 
-1386 PAIFE
+1386 
-1391 GNLAGDWSPAY
+1391 
-1402 EDQDE
+1402 
-1407 RVSVVE
+1407 
-1413 SNFKQ
+1413 
-1418 RADSLEAGV
+1418 
-1427 SRLTEG
+1427 
-1433 LRTKADISSLNVTAE
+1433 
-1448 NIRQSVKSLET
+1448 
-1459 DTQNKLN
+1459 
-1466 QKLSQAEFEVRA
+1466 
-1478 GSIRQEILNATKD
+1478 
-1491 KANKSEL
+1491 
-1498 TQTAEELASKIAS
+1498 SKIAS

-1554 PATGF
+1554 PVTGF

-1607 WQVNDNSGISPIF
+1607 WQVHDNSGISPIF

-1690 TFKQRADSLA
+1690 TFKQRANSLD
-1700 AGVNRLTE
+1700 AGVRSLTE
-1708 GLRTKAD
+1708 GLRTKVD
-1715 ISALNVTAENIRQ
+1715 ISSLNVTAENIRQ
-1728 SVKSLETDTQN
+1728 SVKRLETDTQN

-1761 LNATKDKASKSELTQ
+1761 LNA
-1776 TAEELA
+1776 
-1782 SRIASVQASGRN
+1782 
-1794 LFLNSLFKQDIPKT
+1794 
-1808 GIWTTSTYTATIDS
+1808 
-1822 ESKYLGHKALKI
+1822 
-1834 IGLNPSGRDGGNP
+1834 
-1847 KVTYPALGQFGKV
+1847 
-1860 IPGSTTNQ
+1860 
-1868 DVTISFY
+1868 
-1875 AKANKN
+1875 
-1881 GIMLR
+1881 
-1886 SRLGNIGYKTG
+1886 
-1897 NVTLSTEIK
+1897 
-1906 RYVVHIPKGWTNES
+1906 
-1920 KQTTNEWLF
+1920 
-1929 NFNQE
+1929 
-1934 GTIWIWMPKFEIS
+1934 
-1947 DVDTSY
+1947 
-1953 SEAPEDIE
+1953 
-1961 GQISTV
+1961 
-1967 ESNFKQ
+1967 
-1973 RADSLEAG
+1973 
-1981 VSRLTEGLRTKVD
+1981 
-1994 ISALNVTAENIR
+1994 
-2006 QSVKSLETD
+2006 
-2015 TQNKLNQKLS
+2015 
-2025 QAEFEVRA
+2025 
-2033 GSIRQEILNVTKDK
+2033 TKDK

-2261 EGLRTKVDISALNVT
+2261 EGLRTKADISALNVT

-2553 TREESARQ
+2553 TREESTRQ

-2752 TNQLFQVEVG
+2752 TNQLFQVEVAKNASNG
-2762 KYSVSGPNLI
+2762 QNLLKGTKDFSGGWKNKGANWKKHAEKYKGVDVL
-2772 KNSDFKNAT
+2772 FKNNSWNGVGQEIDAKIGEVYT
-2781 NEWGSTQNLGR
+2781 FSLWMKSDWKNDTVNFYVNRNGSVEKGWGVPSETSVAITSEWKR
-2792 LVKHSFYHNGQKDL
+2792 YSFTFKI
-2806 MRLSNATKNENFL
+2806 T
-2819 YSHRFNL
+2819 
-2826 ERNTDYVLNF
+2826 V
-2836 RGFNNSALASYDV
+2836 
-2849 YILGRRAGESDGFT
+2849 DGFIFPRVERLNQNT
-2863 IVKKVV
+2863 
-2869 SSKKLS
+2869 
-2875 TSRCEDVSV
+2875 
-2884 TFNSGEMDNAYI
+2884 N
-2896 RFDNNGSSSGTADL
+2896 L
-2910 YITEVDL
+2910 YIAGLKLEKGSYATPYTEA
-2917 YKGYKPRTWQPHP
+2917 P
-2930 EDAVADANKKLEA
+2930 EDTDEA
-2943 TQTKMTQLA
+2943 IRSVQSQLT
-2952 GSWVVENINSAGDI
+2952 GSWAVQNINSAGDI

-2979 LVGKLTHITGETLI
+2979 FVGKLTHITGETLI

-3043 TDAFIDQLIS
+3043 TDAFIYELIS

-3209 LKYWM
+3209 VKYWM

-3305 KMEKIIA
+3305 KMEKTIA

>member
-1 MLYLLNEDVRTVR
+1 MDALTRRQFDRAMFAKERTLAIRVGEYASRDIKEASFEYGYIKGDTYKPGGTCAGSGKITFTSIITTFNKLDTLHPEIGLLVGDTYQWVKMGEYFINDIEIDRNRNTTTLELMDGMFKLNREYVTDLHFPAEVREV
-14 WNGESLHEAT
+14 
-24 SAIVKETMNG
+24 
-34 DFTLT
+34 
-39 VKYPIS
+39 
-45 DSGIYQLIQEDMLI
+45 IQEICL
-59 KAPTPVLGA
+59 
-68 QLFRIKKPVEHND
+68 
-81 HLEITAYHISDD
+81 
-93 VMQRSITQMSV
+93 
-104 TSQSC
+104 
-109 GMALSRMVQNTK
+109 K
-121 TALGDFS
+121 T
-128 FNSDIQDRRTFN
+128 
-140 TTETET
+140 
-146 LYSVLLDGKHS
+146 
-157 IVGTWEGELVRDNF
+157 
-171 AMTVKKS
+171 
-178 RGENRGVVITTHKNL
+178 
-193 KDYQRTKNSQNVVTR
+193 
-208 IHARST
+208 
-214 FKPEG
+214 
-219 AEKETTI
+219 
-226 RVTVDSPLINSY
+226 
-238 PYINEKEYENN
+238 
-249 NAKSVEELQ
+249 
-258 KWAQAKFSNE
+258 
-268 GIDKIS
+268 
-274 DAIKIEAYELD
+274 
-285 GQVVHMGDT
+285 
-294 VNLKSWKHNVD
+294 
-305 VFKKAIAYEFDAL
+305 
-318 KEEYISLILD
+318 
-328 DKAGAGGSRTS
+328 
-339 GGLSSAADAILGVTE
+339 
-354 SAQEVALEKA
+354 
-364 LQNADLDFDHKA
+364 
-376 GLLRQEIS
+376 
-384 DGIELAKAKAEEVK
+384 GIELANDYFGISAMRYHIEQVPEGKKLSFRDMLSAMTQMIGMSCFFNREGKMEIRDLTESNITINADSYFLHGLTKSEIEYQIAGITCKTDKKSLTVGMTTGRSLELDNVFITQSALNDLYHKLKNLTYYPYNLNYQGHLLLEVGQWVTIQTNKKETFKVPVLSQSFIFKGGLRGRISADSKAGNDTQYSYEGTITKQIKQQDGFEAKIQAQIEAADKDFDQKVDKIKKDFNDQVELAKARAEEVK
-398 QELSDTINQ
+398 RELSDTINQ

-422 RAEEALRN
+422 KAEEALRN
-430 AGASSLLAQEAKR
+430 AGASSSLAQESKR
-443 IGLDSVA
+443 IG
-450 RLEEFKSQTTSAQTA
+450 
-465 LSGDLDALK
+465 
-474 RTIVND
+474 
-480 IRPKQAQV
+480 
-488 EAEIAKQVEALVQ
+488 
-501 TKKELAGASTLL
+501 
-513 AQEAKR
+513 
-519 IELDSVARLEA
+519 LDSVARLEA

-579 NELSGASTL
+579 NELDGASTL

-615 TALSGDLDALKR
+615 TALSGDLDVLKR

-704 SVQAGSSRNYFRN
+704 SVQA
-717 SRSRTFTTGGQAV
+717 
-730 YDYRTF
+730 
-736 IVPDF
+736 
-741 WKNSDRF
+741 
-748 KRDYVRISFDVTF
+748 
-761 PVALVNDMPA
+761 
-771 MVHFSAHPW
+771 
-780 YAYRN
+780 
-785 LIFKG
+785 
-790 GTVERQ
+790 
-796 HFEFTIDLSSSS
+796 
-808 ETYQTNNVFIRFGTN
+808 
-823 YGFPAGLQ
+823 
-831 VVIENAMLSVGN
+831 
-843 YFPAYQ
+843 
-849 PAYEDQ
+849 
-855 EDRVSVVESNFK
+855 
-867 QRADSLDAGVSRLTE
+867 
-882 GFRTK
+882 
-887 ADISALNVTA
+887 
-897 ENIRQ
+897 
-902 SVKSLETD
+902 
-910 TQNKLN
+910 
-916 QKLSQAE
+916 
-923 FEVRAGS
+923 
-930 IRQEI
+930 
-935 LNATK
+935 
-940 DKANKSELTQTAE
+940 
-953 ELSSKIASVQASGR
+953 SGR

-995 SESKYLGHKALKI
+995 SESKYLGYNALKI

-1026 ALGQFGK
+1026 
-1033 VIPGSTTNQDVTISF
+1033 V
-1048 YAKANKNGIML
+1048 
-1059 RSRLGDIGY
+1059 
-1068 KTGNVTLST
+1068 
-1077 EIKRYVVHIPKGWT
+1077 
-1091 NESKQ
+1091 
-1096 TTNEWLFNFNQEGT
+1096 
-1110 IWIWMP
+1110 
-1116 KFEISDVDTSYS
+1116 
-1128 EAPEDIEGQISTV
+1128 
-1141 ESTFKQRAN
+1141 
-1150 SLEAGV
+1150 
-1156 SRLTEGLRTKV
+1156 
-1167 DISALN
+1167 
-1173 VTAENIRQSVKSLET
+1173 
-1188 DTQNKLNQK
+1188 
-1197 LSQAEFEVRAGSIR
+1197 
-1211 QEILNATKDKAS
+1211 
-1223 KSELT
+1223 
-1228 QTAEELASK
+1228 
-1237 IASVHLGRR
+1237 
-1246 NLLKGTKELARYK
+1246 
-1259 PVSEYNGFKVIR
+1259 
-1271 TVAGATRYQD
+1271 
-1281 SYVERTV
+1281 
-1288 IPTAGTEYIAIFYA
+1288 
-1302 RASENDYPV
+1302 
-1311 RCHFYNPNT
+1311 
-1320 VVSSENS
+1320 
-1327 SGYKSRSSDGL
+1327 
-1338 SIIRLSTDWQL
+1338 
-1349 CWVKWTQ
+1349 
-1356 TATDQAKTVIIG
+1356 
-1368 RHGPQVGGKEGVW
+1368 
-1381 VEICA
+1381 
-1386 PAIFE
+1386 
-1391 GNLAGDWSPAY
+1391 
-1402 EDQDE
+1402 
-1407 RVSVVE
+1407 
-1413 SNFKQ
+1413 
-1418 RADSLEAGV
+1418 
-1427 SRLTEG
+1427 
-1433 LRTKADISSLNVTAE
+1433 
-1448 NIRQSVKSLET
+1448 
-1459 DTQNKLN
+1459 
-1466 QKLSQAEFEVRA
+1466 
-1478 GSIRQEILNATKD
+1478 
-1491 KANKSEL
+1491 
-1498 TQTAEELASKIAS
+1498 
-1511 VQVGGRN
+1511 
-1518 YIRGT
+1518 
-1523 KRMML
+1523 
-1528 ARGLWASG
+1528 
-1536 TFRPSGA
+1536 
-1543 GTAKTIDVSDS
+1543 
-1554 PATGF
+1554 
-1559 DKAIRLTSSNARD
+1559 
-1572 QIGIAQDGF
+1572 
-1581 YISQGTYTMSC
+1581 
-1592 WVKGRRGQKVKLQTY
+1592 
-1607 WQVNDNSGISPIF
+1607 
-1620 TLKDENWTKL
+1620 
-1630 SFTSARNR
+1630 
-1638 AGVAS
+1638 
-1643 IGYVYLVNAE
+1643 
-1653 VGEYLDV
+1653 
-1660 LAPQLEDGS
+1660 
-1669 LATSSKEA
+1669 
-1677 PEDIEGQISTVES
+1677 
-1690 TFKQRADSLA
+1690 
-1700 AGVNRLTE
+1700 
-1708 GLRTKAD
+1708 
-1715 ISALNVTAENIRQ
+1715 
-1728 SVKSLETDTQN
+1728 
-1739 KLNQKLSQAEFEVRA
+1739 
-1754 GSIRQEI
+1754 
-1761 LNATKDKASKSELTQ
+1761 
-1776 TAEELA
+1776 
-1782 SRIASVQASGRN
+1782 
-1794 LFLNSLFKQDIPKT
+1794 
-1808 GIWTTSTYTATIDS
+1808 
-1822 ESKYLGHKALKI
+1822 
-1834 IGLNPSGRDGGNP
+1834 
-1847 KVTYPALGQFGKV
+1847 LGQFGKV

-1934 GTIWIWMPKFEIS
+1934 GTVWIWMPKFEIS

-1967 ESNFKQ
+1967 ESTFKQ
-1973 RADSLEAG
+1973 RVNSLEAG
-1981 VSRLTEGLRTKVD
+1981 VNRLTEGLRTK
-1994 ISALNVTAENIR
+1994 A
-2006 QSVKSLETD
+2006 
-2015 TQNKLNQKLS
+2015 
-2025 QAEFEVRA
+2025 
-2033 GSIRQEILNVTKDK
+2033 
-2047 ASKSELTQTAEEL
+2047 
-2060 SSKIASVQVGGINL
+2060 
-2074 LRNTASLLIGDR
+2074 
-2086 SKGCWMSASGGNG
+2086 
-2099 RAISVEVLDPPKKMI
+2099 
-2114 KNMIRVIENTNGG
+2114 
-2127 NKDLTQLVR
+2127 
-2136 LRIGEKYTIS
+2136 
-2146 CYARIASDSPN
+2146 
-2157 ANVNLLFR
+2157 
-2165 SWANNT
+2165 
-2171 DLNRKFQKSISHKN
+2171 
-2185 WQKYS
+2185 
-2190 FTFTADAIEN
+2190 
-2200 SIQFGQSG
+2200 
-2208 AGIIEICA
+2208 
-2216 PKIESGTLATDYS
+2216 
-2229 EAPEDIEGQISTV
+2229 
-2242 ESTFKQR
+2242 
-2249 ANSLDAGVSRLT
+2249 
-2261 EGLRTKVDISALNVT
+2261 DISALNVT

-2508 EDADGLITE
+2508 EDGENELLVAKTEFKRTADGLSTKMAAVE
-2517 AKATFERTA
+2517 
-2526 QGLRTDLSAIQEYVN
+2526 SYVGQ
-2541 KDGQRQE
+2541 DGQRQE

-2553 TREESARQ
+2553 TREESTRQ

-2653 NLSNRINSNKQGTDN
+2653 NISNRINSNKQGTDN

-2979 LVGKLTHITGETLI
+2979 FVGKLTHITGETLI

-3003 DKLKTANFE
+3003 DKLKTGNFE
-3012 AGSVTTTILEA
+3012 AGSVTTTILDA

-3029 KLKVDNAL
+3029 KLKVDDAL
-3037 IKKLTA
+3037 IRKLTA
-3043 TDAFIDQLIS
+3043 NDAFIDRLTS

-3109 YGVRTAF
+3109 HGVRTAF

-3209 LKYWM
+3209 VKYWM

-3305 KMEKIIA
+3305 KMEKTIA

>member
-615 TALSGDLDALKR
+615 TALSGDLDVLKR

-641 AEIAKQVEAL
+641 AEIAKQVEVL

-657 LAGVKSAQATY
+657 LSGVKSAQATY

-808 ETYQTNNVFIRFGTN
+808 EDYQTNNVFIRFGTN

-882 GFRTK
+882 GLRTK
-887 ADISALNVTA
+887 ADIS
-897 ENIRQ
+897 
-902 SVKSLETD
+902 S
-910 TQNKLN
+910 
-916 QKLSQAE
+916 
-923 FEVRAGS
+923 
-930 IRQEI
+930 
-935 LNATK
+935 
-940 DKANKSELTQTAE
+940 
-953 ELSSKIASVQASGR
+953 
-967 NLFLNSLFKQ
+967 
-977 DISKT
+977 
-982 GIWTTSTY
+982 
-990 TATID
+990 
-995 SESKYLGHKALKI
+995 
-1008 IGLNPSGRDGGN
+1008 
-1020 PKVTYP
+1020 
-1026 ALGQFGK
+1026 
-1033 VIPGSTTNQDVTISF
+1033 
-1048 YAKANKNGIML
+1048 
-1059 RSRLGDIGY
+1059 
-1068 KTGNVTLST
+1068 
-1077 EIKRYVVHIPKGWT
+1077 
-1091 NESKQ
+1091 
-1096 TTNEWLFNFNQEGT
+1096 
-1110 IWIWMP
+1110 
-1116 KFEISDVDTSYS
+1116 
-1128 EAPEDIEGQISTV
+1128 
-1141 ESTFKQRAN
+1141 
-1150 SLEAGV
+1150 
-1156 SRLTEGLRTKV
+1156 
-1167 DISALN
+1167 LN

-1228 QTAEELASK
+1228 QTAEEL
-1237 IASVHLGRR
+1237 
-1246 NLLKGTKELARYK
+1246 
-1259 PVSEYNGFKVIR
+1259 
-1271 TVAGATRYQD
+1271 
-1281 SYVERTV
+1281 
-1288 IPTAGTEYIAIFYA
+1288 
-1302 RASENDYPV
+1302 
-1311 RCHFYNPNT
+1311 
-1320 VVSSENS
+1320 
-1327 SGYKSRSSDGL
+1327 
-1338 SIIRLSTDWQL
+1338 
-1349 CWVKWTQ
+1349 
-1356 TATDQAKTVIIG
+1356 
-1368 RHGPQVGGKEGVW
+1368 
-1381 VEICA
+1381 
-1386 PAIFE
+1386 
-1391 GNLAGDWSPAY
+1391 
-1402 EDQDE
+1402 
-1407 RVSVVE
+1407 
-1413 SNFKQ
+1413 
-1418 RADSLEAGV
+1418 
-1427 SRLTEG
+1427 
-1433 LRTKADISSLNVTAE
+1433 
-1448 NIRQSVKSLET
+1448 
-1459 DTQNKLN
+1459 
-1466 QKLSQAEFEVRA
+1466 
-1478 GSIRQEILNATKD
+1478 
-1491 KANKSEL
+1491 
-1498 TQTAEELASKIAS
+1498 
-1511 VQVGGRN
+1511 
-1518 YIRGT
+1518 
-1523 KRMML
+1523 
-1528 ARGLWASG
+1528 
-1536 TFRPSGA
+1536 
-1543 GTAKTIDVSDS
+1543 
-1554 PATGF
+1554 
-1559 DKAIRLTSSNARD
+1559 
-1572 QIGIAQDGF
+1572 
-1581 YISQGTYTMSC
+1581 
-1592 WVKGRRGQKVKLQTY
+1592 
-1607 WQVNDNSGISPIF
+1607 
-1620 TLKDENWTKL
+1620 
-1630 SFTSARNR
+1630 
-1638 AGVAS
+1638 
-1643 IGYVYLVNAE
+1643 
-1653 VGEYLDV
+1653 
-1660 LAPQLEDGS
+1660 
-1669 LATSSKEA
+1669 SSK
-1677 PEDIEGQISTVES
+1677 
-1690 TFKQRADSLA
+1690 
-1700 AGVNRLTE
+1700 
-1708 GLRTKAD
+1708 
-1715 ISALNVTAENIRQ
+1715 
-1728 SVKSLETDTQN
+1728 
-1739 KLNQKLSQAEFEVRA
+1739 
-1754 GSIRQEI
+1754 
-1761 LNATKDKASKSELTQ
+1761 
-1776 TAEELA
+1776 
-1782 SRIASVQASGRN
+1782 IASVQASGRN
-1794 LFLNSLFKQDIPKT
+1794 LFLNSLFKQDISKT
-1808 GIWTTSTYTATIDS
+1808 GIWTTSTYTAAIDS

-1967 ESNFKQ
+1967 ESTFKQ
-1973 RADSLEAG
+1973 RANSLEAG
-1981 VSRLTEGLRTKVD
+1981 VSRLTEGLRTKAD
-1994 ISALNVTAENIR
+1994 ISSLNVTAENIR

-2033 GSIRQEILNVTKDK
+2033 GSIRQEILNATKDK

-2060 SSKIASVQVGGINL
+2060 SSKIASVQVGG
-2074 LRNTASLLIGDR
+2074 RNYIRGTKRMMLARGL
-2086 SKGCWMSASGGNG
+2086 WASGTFRPSGAG
-2099 RAISVEVLDPPKKMI
+2099 TAK
-2114 KNMIRVIENTNGG
+2114 
-2127 NKDLTQLVR
+2127 
-2136 LRIGEKYTIS
+2136 TIDV
-2146 CYARIASDSPN
+2146 SDSPVTGFDKAIRLTSSN
-2157 ANVNLLFR
+2157 ARDQIGIAQDGFYISQGTYTMSCWVKGRRGQKVKLQTYWQVNDN
-2165 SWANNT
+2165 SG
-2171 DLNRKFQKSISHKN
+2171 ISPIFTLKDEN
-2185 WQKYS
+2185 WTKLS
-2190 FTFTADAIEN
+2190 FTSARNRAGVA
-2200 SIQFGQSG
+2200 SIGYVYLVNAEVG
-2208 AGIIEICA
+2208 EYLDVLA
-2216 PKIESGTLATDYS
+2216 PQLEDGSLATS
-2229 EAPEDIEGQISTV
+2229 SKEAPEDIEGQISTV

-2249 ANSLDAGVSRLT
+2249 ANSLDAGVRSLT
-2261 EGLRTKVDISALNVT
+2261 EGLRTKVDISSLNVTAENIRQSVKRLETDTQNKLNQKLSQAEFEVRAGSIRQEILNATKDKASKSELTQTAEELSSKIASVQASGRNLFLNSLFKQDISKTGIWTTSTYTAAIDSESKYLGYNALKIIGLNSSGRDGGNPKVTYPALGQFGKVIPGSTTNQDVTISFYAKANKNGIMLRSRLGNIGYKTGNVTLSTEIKRYVVHIPKGWTNESKQTTNEWLFNFNQEGTVWIWMPKFEISDVDTSYSEAPEDIEGQISTVESNFKQRADSLEAGVSRLTEGLRTKADISSLNVT

-2326 LVVSEAGKLREEF
+2326 LVVAEAGKLREEF

-2347 NLWIKSKTVG
+2347 NLWIKSKMVG

-2383 TFNLEPDFSSR
+2383 TFNIEPDFSSR

-2653 NLSNRINSNKQGTDN
+2653 NLSNRINSNKQGADN

-3209 LKYWM
+3209 VKYWM

-3305 KMEKIIA
+3305 KMEKTIA

>member
-1 MLYLLNEDVRTVR
+1 M
-14 WNGESLHEAT
+14 
-24 SAIVKETMNG
+24 
-34 DFTLT
+34 
-39 VKYPIS
+39 
-45 DSGIYQLIQEDMLI
+45 
-59 KAPTPVLGA
+59 
-68 QLFRIKKPVEHND
+68 
-81 HLEITAYHISDD
+81 
-93 VMQRSITQMSV
+93 
-104 TSQSC
+104 
-109 GMALSRMVQNTK
+109 
-121 TALGDFS
+121 
-128 FNSDIQDRRTFN
+128 
-140 TTETET
+140 
-146 LYSVLLDGKHS
+146 
-157 IVGTWEGELVRDNF
+157 
-171 AMTVKKS
+171 
-178 RGENRGVVITTHKNL
+178 
-193 KDYQRTKNSQNVVTR
+193 
-208 IHARST
+208 
-214 FKPEG
+214 
-219 AEKETTI
+219 
-226 RVTVDSPLINSY
+226 
-238 PYINEKEYENN
+238 
-249 NAKSVEELQ
+249 
-258 KWAQAKFSNE
+258 
-268 GIDKIS
+268 
-274 DAIKIEAYELD
+274 
-285 GQVVHMGDT
+285 
-294 VNLKSWKHNVD
+294 
-305 VFKKAIAYEFDAL
+305 
-318 KEEYISLILD
+318 
-328 DKAGAGGSRTS
+328 
-339 GGLSSAADAILGVTE
+339 
-354 SAQEVALEKA
+354 
-364 LQNADLDFDHKA
+364 
-376 GLLRQEIS
+376 
-384 DGIELAKAKAEEVK
+384 
-398 QELSDTINQ
+398 
-407 RFNSFDN
+407 
-414 GPLKEAKR
+414 
-422 RAEEALRN
+422 
-430 AGASSLLAQEAKR
+430 
-443 IGLDSVA
+443 
-450 RLEEFKSQTTSAQTA
+450 
-465 LSGDLDALK
+465 
-474 RTIVND
+474 
-480 IRPKQAQV
+480 
-488 EAEIAKQVEALVQ
+488 
-501 TKKELAGASTLL
+501 
-513 AQEAKR
+513 
-519 IELDSVARLEA
+519 
-530 FKSQTTSA
+530 
-538 QTALSGDLDVLK
+538 
-550 RTIANDIR
+550 
-558 PKQAQAEAEIAKQVE
+558 
-573 ALSRTK
+573 
-579 NELSGASTL
+579 
-588 LAQEAKR
+588 
-595 IELDSVA
+595 
-602 RLEAFKSQTTSAQ
+602 
-615 TALSGDLDALKR
+615 
-627 TIANDIRPKQAQAE
+627 
-641 AEIAKQVEAL
+641 
-651 SRTKNE
+651 
-657 LAGVKSAQATY
+657 KSAQATY

-808 ETYQTNNVFIRFGTN
+808 EDYQTNNVFIRFGTN

-882 GFRTK
+882 GLRTK
-887 ADISALNVTA
+887 ADISSLNVTA

-940 DKANKSELTQTAE
+940 DKASKSELTQTAE

-990 TATID
+990 TAAID

-1059 RSRLGDIGY
+1059 RSRLGNIGY

-1156 SRLTEGLRTKV
+1156 NRLTEGLRTKA
-1167 DISALN
+1167 DISSLN

-1407 RVSVVE
+1407 RVSAVE

-1491 KANKSEL
+1491 KASKSEL
-1498 TQTAEELASKIAS
+1498 TQTAEELSSKIAS

-1607 WQVNDNSGISPIF
+1607 WQVHDNSGISPIF

-1967 ESNFKQ
+1967 ESTFKQ
-1973 RADSLEAG
+1973 RANSLEAG
-1981 VSRLTEGLRTKVD
+1981 VNRLTEGLRTKAD
-1994 ISALNVTAENIR
+1994 ISSLNVTAENIR

-2033 GSIRQEILNVTKDK
+2033 GSIRQEILNATKDK

-2383 TFNLEPDFSSR
+2383 MFNIEPDFSSR

-2653 NLSNRINSNKQGTDN
+2653 NISNRINSNKQGTDN

-2701 ADSQFANVTNQLA
+2701 ADRQFANVTNQLV

-2979 LVGKLTHITGETLI
+2979 FVGKLTHITGETLI

-3003 DKLKTANFE
+3003 DKLKTGNFE
-3012 AGSVTTTILEA
+3012 AGSVTTTILDA

-3029 KLKVDNAL
+3029 KLKVDDAL

-3043 TDAFIDQLIS
+3043 NDAFIDQLIS
-3053 KRIFSTKVESVISSS
+3053 KRIFSIKVESVISSS

-3209 LKYWM
+3209 VKYWM

-3305 KMEKIIA
+3305 KMEKTIA

>member
-1 MLYLLNEDVRTVR
+1 M
-14 WNGESLHEAT
+14 
-24 SAIVKETMNG
+24 
-34 DFTLT
+34 
-39 VKYPIS
+39 
-45 DSGIYQLIQEDMLI
+45 
-59 KAPTPVLGA
+59 
-68 QLFRIKKPVEHND
+68 
-81 HLEITAYHISDD
+81 
-93 VMQRSITQMSV
+93 
-104 TSQSC
+104 
-109 GMALSRMVQNTK
+109 
-121 TALGDFS
+121 
-128 FNSDIQDRRTFN
+128 
-140 TTETET
+140 
-146 LYSVLLDGKHS
+146 
-157 IVGTWEGELVRDNF
+157 
-171 AMTVKKS
+171 
-178 RGENRGVVITTHKNL
+178 
-193 KDYQRTKNSQNVVTR
+193 
-208 IHARST
+208 
-214 FKPEG
+214 
-219 AEKETTI
+219 
-226 RVTVDSPLINSY
+226 
-238 PYINEKEYENN
+238 
-249 NAKSVEELQ
+249 
-258 KWAQAKFSNE
+258 
-268 GIDKIS
+268 
-274 DAIKIEAYELD
+274 
-285 GQVVHMGDT
+285 
-294 VNLKSWKHNVD
+294 
-305 VFKKAIAYEFDAL
+305 
-318 KEEYISLILD
+318 
-328 DKAGAGGSRTS
+328 
-339 GGLSSAADAILGVTE
+339 
-354 SAQEVALEKA
+354 
-364 LQNADLDFDHKA
+364 
-376 GLLRQEIS
+376 
-384 DGIELAKAKAEEVK
+384 
-398 QELSDTINQ
+398 
-407 RFNSFDN
+407 
-414 GPLKEAKR
+414 
-422 RAEEALRN
+422 
-430 AGASSLLAQEAKR
+430 
-443 IGLDSVA
+443 
-450 RLEEFKSQTTSAQTA
+450 
-465 LSGDLDALK
+465 
-474 RTIVND
+474 
-480 IRPKQAQV
+480 
-488 EAEIAKQVEALVQ
+488 
-501 TKKELAGASTLL
+501 
-513 AQEAKR
+513 
-519 IELDSVARLEA
+519 
-530 FKSQTTSA
+530 
-538 QTALSGDLDVLK
+538 
-550 RTIANDIR
+550 
-558 PKQAQAEAEIAKQVE
+558 
-573 ALSRTK
+573 
-579 NELSGASTL
+579 
-588 LAQEAKR
+588 
-595 IELDSVA
+595 
-602 RLEAFKSQTTSAQ
+602 
-615 TALSGDLDALKR
+615 
-627 TIANDIRPKQAQAE
+627 
-641 AEIAKQVEAL
+641 
-651 SRTKNE
+651 
-657 LAGVKSAQATY
+657 KSAQATY

-882 GFRTK
+882 GLRTK
-887 ADISALNVTA
+887 ADISSLNVTA

-940 DKANKSELTQTAE
+940 DKASKSELTQTAE
-953 ELSSKIASVQASGR
+953 ELASKIASVQASGR

-977 DISKT
+977 DIPKT

-1059 RSRLGDIGY
+1059 RSRLGNIGY

-1156 SRLTEGLRTKV
+1156 NRLTEGLRTKA
-1167 DISALN
+1167 DISSLN

-1407 RVSVVE
+1407 RVSAVE

-1427 SRLTEG
+1427 S
-1433 LRTKADISSLNVTAE
+1433 
-1448 NIRQSVKSLET
+1448 
-1459 DTQNKLN
+1459 
-1466 QKLSQAEFEVRA
+1466 
-1478 GSIRQEILNATKD
+1478 
-1491 KANKSEL
+1491 
-1498 TQTAEELASKIAS
+1498 
-1511 VQVGGRN
+1511 
-1518 YIRGT
+1518 
-1523 KRMML
+1523 
-1528 ARGLWASG
+1528 
-1536 TFRPSGA
+1536 
-1543 GTAKTIDVSDS
+1543 
-1554 PATGF
+1554 
-1559 DKAIRLTSSNARD
+1559 
-1572 QIGIAQDGF
+1572 
-1581 YISQGTYTMSC
+1581 
-1592 WVKGRRGQKVKLQTY
+1592 
-1607 WQVNDNSGISPIF
+1607 
-1620 TLKDENWTKL
+1620 
-1630 SFTSARNR
+1630 
-1638 AGVAS
+1638 
-1643 IGYVYLVNAE
+1643 
-1653 VGEYLDV
+1653 
-1660 LAPQLEDGS
+1660 
-1669 LATSSKEA
+1669 
-1677 PEDIEGQISTVES
+1677 
-1690 TFKQRADSLA
+1690 
-1700 AGVNRLTE
+1700 RLTE

-1761 LNATKDKASKSELTQ
+1761 LNATKDKA
-1776 TAEELA
+1776 
-1782 SRIASVQASGRN
+1782 
-1794 LFLNSLFKQDIPKT
+1794 
-1808 GIWTTSTYTATIDS
+1808 
-1822 ESKYLGHKALKI
+1822 
-1834 IGLNPSGRDGGNP
+1834 
-1847 KVTYPALGQFGKV
+1847 
-1860 IPGSTTNQ
+1860 
-1868 DVTISFY
+1868 
-1875 AKANKN
+1875 
-1881 GIMLR
+1881 
-1886 SRLGNIGYKTG
+1886 
-1897 NVTLSTEIK
+1897 
-1906 RYVVHIPKGWTNES
+1906 
-1920 KQTTNEWLF
+1920 
-1929 NFNQE
+1929 
-1934 GTIWIWMPKFEIS
+1934 
-1947 DVDTSY
+1947 
-1953 SEAPEDIE
+1953 
-1961 GQISTV
+1961 
-1967 ESNFKQ
+1967 
-1973 RADSLEAG
+1973 
-1981 VSRLTEGLRTKVD
+1981 
-1994 ISALNVTAENIR
+1994 
-2006 QSVKSLETD
+2006 
-2015 TQNKLNQKLS
+2015 
-2025 QAEFEVRA
+2025 
-2033 GSIRQEILNVTKDK
+2033 
-2047 ASKSELTQTAEEL
+2047 
-2060 SSKIASVQVGGINL
+2060 
-2074 LRNTASLLIGDR
+2074 
-2086 SKGCWMSASGGNG
+2086 
-2099 RAISVEVLDPPKKMI
+2099 
-2114 KNMIRVIENTNGG
+2114 
-2127 NKDLTQLVR
+2127 
-2136 LRIGEKYTIS
+2136 
-2146 CYARIASDSPN
+2146 
-2157 ANVNLLFR
+2157 
-2165 SWANNT
+2165 
-2171 DLNRKFQKSISHKN
+2171 
-2185 WQKYS
+2185 
-2190 FTFTADAIEN
+2190 
-2200 SIQFGQSG
+2200 
-2208 AGIIEICA
+2208 
-2216 PKIESGTLATDYS
+2216 
-2229 EAPEDIEGQISTV
+2229 
-2242 ESTFKQR
+2242 
-2249 ANSLDAGVSRLT
+2249 
-2261 EGLRTKVDISALNVT
+2261 
-2276 AENIRQ
+2276 
-2282 SVKSLE
+2282 
-2288 TDTQNKLNQKLSQAE
+2288 
-2303 FEVRA
+2303 
-2308 GSIRQEILNAT
+2308 
-2319 KDKADKT
+2319 DKT
-2326 LVVSEAGKLREEF
+2326 LVVAEAGKLREEF

-2701 ADSQFANVTNQLA
+2701 ADSQFANVTNQLV

-2979 LVGKLTHITGETLI
+2979 FVGKLTHITGETLI

-3003 DKLKTANFE
+3003 DKLKTGNFE

-3043 TDAFIDQLIS
+3043 NDAFIDQLIS

-3209 LKYWM
+3209 VKYWM

-3305 KMEKIIA
+3305 KMEKTIA

>member
-1 MLYLLNEDVRTVR
+1 MDALTRRQFDRAMFAKERTLAIRVGEYASRDIKEASFEYGYIKGDTYKPGGTCAGSGKITFTSIITTFNKLDTLHPEIGLLVGDTYQWVKMGEYFINDIEIDRNRNTTTLELMDGMFKLNREYVTDLHFPAEVREV
-14 WNGESLHEAT
+14 
-24 SAIVKETMNG
+24 
-34 DFTLT
+34 
-39 VKYPIS
+39 
-45 DSGIYQLIQEDMLI
+45 IQEICL
-59 KAPTPVLGA
+59 
-68 QLFRIKKPVEHND
+68 
-81 HLEITAYHISDD
+81 
-93 VMQRSITQMSV
+93 
-104 TSQSC
+104 
-109 GMALSRMVQNTK
+109 K
-121 TALGDFS
+121 T
-128 FNSDIQDRRTFN
+128 
-140 TTETET
+140 
-146 LYSVLLDGKHS
+146 
-157 IVGTWEGELVRDNF
+157 
-171 AMTVKKS
+171 
-178 RGENRGVVITTHKNL
+178 
-193 KDYQRTKNSQNVVTR
+193 
-208 IHARST
+208 
-214 FKPEG
+214 
-219 AEKETTI
+219 
-226 RVTVDSPLINSY
+226 
-238 PYINEKEYENN
+238 
-249 NAKSVEELQ
+249 
-258 KWAQAKFSNE
+258 
-268 GIDKIS
+268 
-274 DAIKIEAYELD
+274 
-285 GQVVHMGDT
+285 
-294 VNLKSWKHNVD
+294 
-305 VFKKAIAYEFDAL
+305 
-318 KEEYISLILD
+318 
-328 DKAGAGGSRTS
+328 
-339 GGLSSAADAILGVTE
+339 
-354 SAQEVALEKA
+354 
-364 LQNADLDFDHKA
+364 
-376 GLLRQEIS
+376 
-384 DGIELAKAKAEEVK
+384 GIELANDYFGISAMRYHIEQVPEGKKLSFRDMLSAMTQMIGMSCFFNREGKMEIRDLTESNITINADSYFLHGLTKSEIEYQIAGITCKTDKKSLTVGMKTGRSLELDNVFMTQSALNDLYYKLKNLTYYPYNLNYQGHLLLEVGQWVTIQTNKKETFKVPVLSQSFIFKGGLRGRISADSKAGNDTQYSYEGTITKQIKQQDGFEAKIQAQIEAADKDFDQKVDKIKKDFNDQVELTKARAEEVK
-398 QELSDTINQ
+398 RELSDTINQ

-414 GPLKEAKR
+414 GPLKETKR
-422 RAEEALRN
+422 KAEEALRN
-430 AGASSLLAQEAKR
+430 AGASTLLAQEAKR

-450 RLEEFKSQTTSAQTA
+450 RLEAFKSQTTSAQTA

-474 RTIVND
+474 RTIAND

-488 EAEIAKQVEALVQ
+488 EAEIAKQAEALSR
-501 TKKELAGASTLL
+501 TKNELAGASTLI

-573 ALSRTK
+573 
-579 NELSGASTL
+579 
-588 LAQEAKR
+588 
-595 IELDSVA
+595 V
-602 RLEAFKSQTTSAQ
+602 
-615 TALSGDLDALKR
+615 
-627 TIANDIRPKQAQAE
+627 
-641 AEIAKQVEAL
+641 L

-681 LANGKASKSEL
+681 LSNGKASKSEL

-808 ETYQTNNVFIRFGTN
+808 EDYQTNNVFIRFGTN

-867 QRADSLDAGVSRLTE
+867 QRADSLEAGVSRLTE
-882 GFRTK
+882 GLRTK
-887 ADISALNVTA
+887 ADISSLNVTA

-940 DKANKSELTQTAE
+940 DKASKSELTQTAE
-953 ELSSKIASVQASGR
+953 ELASKIASVQASGR

-977 DISKT
+977 DIPKT

-990 TATID
+990 TVTID

-1033 VIPGSTTNQDVTISF
+1033 VIPGSTTNQDVIISF

-1059 RSRLGDIGY
+1059 RSRLGNIGY

-1091 NESKQ
+1091 NESKR

-1110 IWIWMP
+1110 VWIWMP

-1156 SRLTEGLRTKV
+1156 NRLTEGLRTKA

-1327 SGYKSRSSDGL
+1327 SGYKSRLSDGL

-1407 RVSVVE
+1407 RVSAVE

-1418 RADSLEAGV
+1418 RAD
-1427 SRLTEG
+1427 
-1433 LRTKADISSLNVTAE
+1433 
-1448 NIRQSVKSLET
+1448 
-1459 DTQNKLN
+1459 
-1466 QKLSQAEFEVRA
+1466 
-1478 GSIRQEILNATKD
+1478 
-1491 KANKSEL
+1491 
-1498 TQTAEELASKIAS
+1498 
-1511 VQVGGRN
+1511 
-1518 YIRGT
+1518 
-1523 KRMML
+1523 
-1528 ARGLWASG
+1528 
-1536 TFRPSGA
+1536 
-1543 GTAKTIDVSDS
+1543 
-1554 PATGF
+1554 
-1559 DKAIRLTSSNARD
+1559 
-1572 QIGIAQDGF
+1572 
-1581 YISQGTYTMSC
+1581 
-1592 WVKGRRGQKVKLQTY
+1592 
-1607 WQVNDNSGISPIF
+1607 
-1620 TLKDENWTKL
+1620 
-1630 SFTSARNR
+1630 
-1638 AGVAS
+1638 
-1643 IGYVYLVNAE
+1643 
-1653 VGEYLDV
+1653 
-1660 LAPQLEDGS
+1660 
-1669 LATSSKEA
+1669 
-1677 PEDIEGQISTVES
+1677 
-1690 TFKQRADSLA
+1690 
-1700 AGVNRLTE
+1700 
-1708 GLRTKAD
+1708 
-1715 ISALNVTAENIRQ
+1715 
-1728 SVKSLETDTQN
+1728 
-1739 KLNQKLSQAEFEVRA
+1739 
-1754 GSIRQEI
+1754 
-1761 LNATKDKASKSELTQ
+1761 
-1776 TAEELA
+1776 
-1782 SRIASVQASGRN
+1782 
-1794 LFLNSLFKQDIPKT
+1794 
-1808 GIWTTSTYTATIDS
+1808 
-1822 ESKYLGHKALKI
+1822 
-1834 IGLNPSGRDGGNP
+1834 
-1847 KVTYPALGQFGKV
+1847 
-1860 IPGSTTNQ
+1860 
-1868 DVTISFY
+1868 
-1875 AKANKN
+1875 
-1881 GIMLR
+1881 
-1886 SRLGNIGYKTG
+1886 
-1897 NVTLSTEIK
+1897 
-1906 RYVVHIPKGWTNES
+1906 
-1920 KQTTNEWLF
+1920 
-1929 NFNQE
+1929 
-1934 GTIWIWMPKFEIS
+1934 
-1947 DVDTSY
+1947 
-1953 SEAPEDIE
+1953 
-1961 GQISTV
+1961 
-1967 ESNFKQ
+1967 
-1973 RADSLEAG
+1973 
-1981 VSRLTEGLRTKVD
+1981 
-1994 ISALNVTAENIR
+1994 
-2006 QSVKSLETD
+2006 
-2015 TQNKLNQKLS
+2015 
-2025 QAEFEVRA
+2025 
-2033 GSIRQEILNVTKDK
+2033 
-2047 ASKSELTQTAEEL
+2047 
-2060 SSKIASVQVGGINL
+2060 
-2074 LRNTASLLIGDR
+2074 
-2086 SKGCWMSASGGNG
+2086 
-2099 RAISVEVLDPPKKMI
+2099 
-2114 KNMIRVIENTNGG
+2114 
-2127 NKDLTQLVR
+2127 
-2136 LRIGEKYTIS
+2136 
-2146 CYARIASDSPN
+2146 
-2157 ANVNLLFR
+2157 
-2165 SWANNT
+2165 
-2171 DLNRKFQKSISHKN
+2171 
-2185 WQKYS
+2185 
-2190 FTFTADAIEN
+2190 
-2200 SIQFGQSG
+2200 
-2208 AGIIEICA
+2208 
-2216 PKIESGTLATDYS
+2216 
-2229 EAPEDIEGQISTV
+2229 
-2242 ESTFKQR
+2242 
-2249 ANSLDAGVSRLT
+2249 SLDAGVSRLT
-2261 EGLRTKVDISALNVT
+2261 EGLRTKADISALNVT

-2653 NLSNRINSNKQGTDN
+2653 NISNRINSNKQGTDN
-2668 QISNL
+2668 KISNL

-2819 YSHRFNL
+2819 YSYRFNL

-2952 GSWVVENINSAGDI
+2952 GSWAVQNINSAGDI

-2979 LVGKLTHITGETLI
+2979 FVGKLTHITGETLI

-3012 AGSVTTTILEA
+3012 AGSVTTTILDA

-3037 IKKLTA
+3037 IRKLTA
-3043 TDAFIDQLIS
+3043 NDAFIDQLIS

-3209 LKYWM
+3209 VKYWM

-3305 KMEKIIA
+3305 KMEKTIA

>member
-1 MLYLLNEDVRTVR
+1 MDALTRRQFDRAMFAKERTLAIRVGDYTSRDIKEASFEYGYIKGDTYKPGGTCAGSGKITFTSIITTFNKLDTLHPEIGLLVGDTYQWVKMGEYFINDIEIDRNRNTTTLELMDGMFKLNREYVTDLNFPAEVREV
-14 WNGESLHEAT
+14 
-24 SAIVKETMNG
+24 
-34 DFTLT
+34 
-39 VKYPIS
+39 
-45 DSGIYQLIQEDMLI
+45 IQEICL
-59 KAPTPVLGA
+59 
-68 QLFRIKKPVEHND
+68 
-81 HLEITAYHISDD
+81 
-93 VMQRSITQMSV
+93 
-104 TSQSC
+104 
-109 GMALSRMVQNTK
+109 K
-121 TALGDFS
+121 T
-128 FNSDIQDRRTFN
+128 
-140 TTETET
+140 
-146 LYSVLLDGKHS
+146 
-157 IVGTWEGELVRDNF
+157 
-171 AMTVKKS
+171 
-178 RGENRGVVITTHKNL
+178 
-193 KDYQRTKNSQNVVTR
+193 
-208 IHARST
+208 
-214 FKPEG
+214 
-219 AEKETTI
+219 
-226 RVTVDSPLINSY
+226 
-238 PYINEKEYENN
+238 
-249 NAKSVEELQ
+249 
-258 KWAQAKFSNE
+258 
-268 GIDKIS
+268 
-274 DAIKIEAYELD
+274 
-285 GQVVHMGDT
+285 
-294 VNLKSWKHNVD
+294 
-305 VFKKAIAYEFDAL
+305 
-318 KEEYISLILD
+318 
-328 DKAGAGGSRTS
+328 
-339 GGLSSAADAILGVTE
+339 
-354 SAQEVALEKA
+354 
-364 LQNADLDFDHKA
+364 
-376 GLLRQEIS
+376 
-384 DGIELAKAKAEEVK
+384 GIELANDYFGISAMRYHIEQVPEGKKLSFRDMLSAMTQVIGMSCFFNREGKMEIRDLTESNITINADSYFLHGLTKSEIEYQIAGITCKTDKKSLTVGMKTGRSLELDNVFMTQSALNDLYYKLKNLTYYPYNLNYQGHLLLEVGQWVTIQTNKKETFKVPVLSQSFIFKGGLRGRISADSKAGNDTQYSYEGTITKQIKQQDGFEAKIQAQIEAADKDFDQKVDKIKKDFNDQVELTKARAEEVK
-398 QELSDTINQ
+398 RELSDTINQ

-414 GPLKEAKR
+414 GPLKETKR
-422 RAEEALRN
+422 KAEEALRN
-430 AGASSLLAQEAKR
+430 
-443 IGLDSVA
+443 
-450 RLEEFKSQTTSAQTA
+450 
-465 LSGDLDALK
+465 
-474 RTIVND
+474 
-480 IRPKQAQV
+480 
-488 EAEIAKQVEALVQ
+488 
-501 TKKELAGASTLL
+501 AGASTLL

-519 IELDSVARLEA
+519 IGLDSVARLEA

-538 QTALSGDLDVLK
+538 QTALSGDLDALK

-558 PKQAQAEAEIAKQVE
+558 PKQAQAEAEIAKQAE

-579 NELSGASTL
+579 NELAGASTL
-588 LAQEAKR
+588 IAQEAKR

-641 AEIAKQVEAL
+641 TEIAKQVEAL

-808 ETYQTNNVFIRFGTN
+808 EDYQTNNVFIRFGTN

-882 GFRTK
+882 GLRTK
-887 ADISALNVTA
+887 ADIS
-897 ENIRQ
+897 
-902 SVKSLETD
+902 S
-910 TQNKLN
+910 
-916 QKLSQAE
+916 
-923 FEVRAGS
+923 
-930 IRQEI
+930 
-935 LNATK
+935 
-940 DKANKSELTQTAE
+940 
-953 ELSSKIASVQASGR
+953 
-967 NLFLNSLFKQ
+967 
-977 DISKT
+977 
-982 GIWTTSTY
+982 
-990 TATID
+990 
-995 SESKYLGHKALKI
+995 
-1008 IGLNPSGRDGGN
+1008 
-1020 PKVTYP
+1020 
-1026 ALGQFGK
+1026 
-1033 VIPGSTTNQDVTISF
+1033 
-1048 YAKANKNGIML
+1048 
-1059 RSRLGDIGY
+1059 
-1068 KTGNVTLST
+1068 
-1077 EIKRYVVHIPKGWT
+1077 
-1091 NESKQ
+1091 
-1096 TTNEWLFNFNQEGT
+1096 
-1110 IWIWMP
+1110 
-1116 KFEISDVDTSYS
+1116 
-1128 EAPEDIEGQISTV
+1128 
-1141 ESTFKQRAN
+1141 
-1150 SLEAGV
+1150 
-1156 SRLTEGLRTKV
+1156 
-1167 DISALN
+1167 LN

-1407 RVSVVE
+1407 RVSAVE

-1478 GSIRQEILNATKD
+1478 GSIRQEILN
-1491 KANKSEL
+1491 
-1498 TQTAEELASKIAS
+1498 
-1511 VQVGGRN
+1511 V
-1518 YIRGT
+1518 
-1523 KRMML
+1523 
-1528 ARGLWASG
+1528 
-1536 TFRPSGA
+1536 
-1543 GTAKTIDVSDS
+1543 
-1554 PATGF
+1554 
-1559 DKAIRLTSSNARD
+1559 
-1572 QIGIAQDGF
+1572 
-1581 YISQGTYTMSC
+1581 
-1592 WVKGRRGQKVKLQTY
+1592 
-1607 WQVNDNSGISPIF
+1607 
-1620 TLKDENWTKL
+1620 
-1630 SFTSARNR
+1630 
-1638 AGVAS
+1638 
-1643 IGYVYLVNAE
+1643 
-1653 VGEYLDV
+1653 
-1660 LAPQLEDGS
+1660 
-1669 LATSSKEA
+1669 
-1677 PEDIEGQISTVES
+1677 
-1690 TFKQRADSLA
+1690 
-1700 AGVNRLTE
+1700 
-1708 GLRTKAD
+1708 
-1715 ISALNVTAENIRQ
+1715 
-1728 SVKSLETDTQN
+1728 
-1739 KLNQKLSQAEFEVRA
+1739 
-1754 GSIRQEI
+1754 
-1761 LNATKDKASKSELTQ
+1761 TKDKASKSELTQ
-1776 TAEELA
+1776 TAEEL
-1782 SRIASVQASGRN
+1782 SSKIASVQASGRN
-1794 LFLNSLFKQDIPKT
+1794 LFLNSLFKQDISKT

-1822 ESKYLGHKALKI
+1822 ESKYLGHNALKI

-1967 ESNFKQ
+1967 ESTFKQ
-1973 RADSLEAG
+1973 RANSLEAG
-1981 VSRLTEGLRTKVD
+1981 VSRLTEGLRTKAD
-1994 ISALNVTAENIR
+1994 IS
-2006 QSVKSLETD
+2006 S
-2015 TQNKLNQKLS
+2015 
-2025 QAEFEVRA
+2025 
-2033 GSIRQEILNVTKDK
+2033 
-2047 ASKSELTQTAEEL
+2047 
-2060 SSKIASVQVGGINL
+2060 
-2074 LRNTASLLIGDR
+2074 
-2086 SKGCWMSASGGNG
+2086 
-2099 RAISVEVLDPPKKMI
+2099 
-2114 KNMIRVIENTNGG
+2114 
-2127 NKDLTQLVR
+2127 
-2136 LRIGEKYTIS
+2136 
-2146 CYARIASDSPN
+2146 
-2157 ANVNLLFR
+2157 
-2165 SWANNT
+2165 
-2171 DLNRKFQKSISHKN
+2171 
-2185 WQKYS
+2185 
-2190 FTFTADAIEN
+2190 
-2200 SIQFGQSG
+2200 
-2208 AGIIEICA
+2208 
-2216 PKIESGTLATDYS
+2216 
-2229 EAPEDIEGQISTV
+2229 
-2242 ESTFKQR
+2242 
-2249 ANSLDAGVSRLT
+2249 
-2261 EGLRTKVDISALNVT
+2261 LNVT

-2653 NLSNRINSNKQGTDN
+2653 NLSNRINSNKQGADN

-2673 KTQVATNKDNAERQ
+2673 KTQVATNKD
-2687 MGRISDQVS
+2687 
-2696 ANKAN
+2696 N

-2979 LVGKLTHITGETLI
+2979 FVGKLTHITGETLI

-3043 TDAFIDQLIS
+3043 TDAFIDQLTS
-3053 KRIFSTKVESVISSS
+3053 KRIFSIKVESVISSS

-3209 LKYWM
+3209 VKYWM

-3305 KMEKIIA
+3305 KMEKTIA